1 MLLTNWLN
9 TLTSRIRKRR
19 VFRSRDRRDIR
30 KRWQSIVHNQ
40 ISTTEALEDRTLLT
54 TFFVDDDFDGSTPD
68 FGDTHFDTIQAAVTA
83 AASSGDL
90 SDIIHIADGTYNE
103 NVTVGTSIEFIG
115 AGTAA
120 TTVTGSGNLF
130 TVTADDVS
138 FQDMK
143 LEGATQGIRVD
154 LLGGTVD
161 NLQVDNVH
169 FIDIGSYGI
178 EVHNGTTL
186 TNLDVAN
193 SLFRGTA
200 SVGIRFAQSAIGDGV
215 DIDNTEFDGLGRA
228 IYQQS
233 QSATGLGYLAD
244 LQLTDSTIH
253 NMSSEGIYV
262 EELTGDNITGT
273 NISNNIF
280 EDNSRDIILN
290 NKYGTSGTAFG
301 NIFITGNTFTDSDK
315 LSIQLNSKGTS
326 LEAGV
331 TITGNT
337 FNTAIESLIQN
348 WGQIDVSLQSGF
360 SHAPVVINE
369 NTINFTGSSSGVT
382 EAYGI
387 RLMGASD
394 DITINGNTLTDTNTG
409 GVQTSALFVDTNN
422 ADMGPIS
429 STAIINATNN
439 FISGFDSAV
448 SVLATSGPMSGP
460 GGLVPGAQLNIN
472 NNSIT
477 NNAIGVLNGP
487 GATVNASGN
496 WWGSFDEGD
505 VAALMTVGVDFS
517 SYLNS
522 GTDTD
527 GGTAGFQGDFS
538 VVNVTAL
545 GAQTGPVGRIQ
556 EAIDLATSGAT
567 INVADG
573 TYVEDVI
580 VNTSVIIQG
589 ANAGIAAGVDPGV
602 RGLESELTGGFRL
615 FANDVV
621 IDGFKIVDGAGPA
634 GIGSKS
640 AVFMAAG
647 TTGHTIENNILE
659 GPGTGVE
666 SRGVLSTF
674 NGNNDDITI
683 QNNEIYAWGAGIHN
697 QGNTNV
703 DIFGNNIHDVVAGV
717 ANDFVADVSIE
728 GNAFS
733 NSLEGIGVFNNIS
746 NGIPDVAAYNNSFDS
761 STLTNPIAHYGGDA
775 VDASGNWWG
784 STDAT
789 TIANF
794 MKSDGVD
801 GNVSK
806 VDFTSFLNDGAD
818 TVVGLAGFQGDFSV
832 VNVTTLGEQ
841 TGLSGRIQEAIDSV
855 AYGAT
860 INILA
865 GTYTGNVDATGINI
879 TLAPGNS
886 PGQVVINGD
895 LILNGDDTLDIE
907 INGTTAGSGFDQLV
921 VNGDVTLNGA
931 TLNLIDGYTPD
942 VAESFILIE
951 NDGPNPVT
959 GTFDGYPEGYEFT
972 DFLGVGG
979 LSAYL
984 TYAGG
989 DGNDVAIY
997 TEVPAP
1003 VVTIPDDGADDE
1015 YTLQIVGGNVVITEV
1030 GSGNVISNT
1039 PLAALGGTLVI
1050 NGEDGQDDTLTID
1063 MTGIDETT
1071 DLKIIF
1077 NGGTGGFDTLE
1088 LVNSS
1093 LGSIEFLYLNASDGS
1108 IQLNGS
1114 GSNFISYT
1122 GLEPISSTI
1131 NATNVTLNYS
1141 GVDETITVTDAGGGQ
1156 TTVSSTSGETTTF
1169 NNPTGTLTI
1178 NAGTGADTINIISLA
1193 ANYTANIIING
1204 GDDADEI
1211 NVDASVSLAAGKTI
1225 QFNAEVVEL
1234 TGDVTADAI
1243 SGTAATVNIT
1253 GSAGGAEIQDAI
1265 DLAASGATI
1274 NVAAGT
1280 YAEDVIVDKS
1290 VILQG
1295 ANAGIA
1301 GNGVR
1306 GAESLIDP
1314 SSTFGIEVRADNV
1327 TIDGF
1332 EITGLDR
1339 DGINVRPTNSGLGVS
1354 TRGNI
1359 VIQNNYIHE
1368 TFVPGNQ
1375 VNGIVFGE
1383 QVVGGPDSTDSATI
1397 SFVTISNNLI
1407 DVTDDN
1413 TARGIVMTGHF
1424 ASIHYDNFD
1433 ITGNVIQAKNNGIF
1447 FAENPAIYTA
1457 EGIEILGNTFEAP
1470 GSLGINAGNLDSTSK
1485 VNGNTFINNASGA
1498 ALNFA
1503 EPGGEVLNNTFE
1515 NHTNVGLF
1523 FYDAT
1528 YFPQSSEN
1536 PTVTGNIFTNNSRQV
1551 GGSAPAVDLD
1561 AIQNNNT
1568 LDGNVKVSS
1577 NSNLYGHIQDAID
1590 AAMPGDVVTVVL
1602 NATYTENVDVNQAV
1616 TLMGVATV
1624 DGSVTA
1630 SVAGATIAPGFS
1642 PGIFTS
1648 TDLIL
1653 TAGSLLNVEI
1663 DGNSGVG
1670 VTDGHDQ
1677 FVTTGDVNL
1686 GGAILDTTGSDIVG
1700 AILGDT
1706 FEIIDV
1712 GGTLTGTF
1720 AGLDNGDTVLVNG
1733 QTFRIFYNG
1742 GDGNDVVL
1750 TFLPPVPV
1758 TYVDTTFTGVNGTF
1772 ITDADPNQ
1780 GGDQNAVIGV
1790 NAFNTIQ
1797 GGIDGVVAAGAVI
1810 VNAGTYV
1817 ENITLS
1823 KQVDLLGVQA
1833 GVDAR
1838 GRGGTLDDSLS
1849 SIIAPASGAG
1859 LDLQSGSAGT
1869 TIDGFTFSGGTTG
1882 IVSTSG
1888 PIDDLQIL
1896 NNQFVGFTGSGVFLD
1911 NSGDDITVH
1920 QNVIDGTS
1928 QIGGGGIFHLDQDTF
1943 DGFHFTSNWVLNGAT
1958 GFFVDGTRNVSSS
1971 ASRDPLFEDNLFDGN
1986 GAGANFGRFGVE
1998 NAVVQNNVF
2007 SNNDFDG
2014 LQGGIQNSLIT
2025 MNTFDTNDRA
2035 GLRFTGFGGT
2045 GDATRG
2051 AQGNIVEENIFLNN
2065 GAGTSATGYG
2075 DVRLDDQFDGTIS
2088 TNTFFNNSF
2097 GSTVAVFNNETSGEV
2112 VDFSGNWWATND
2124 DDAVVLKL
2132 DGAGALA
2139 VDFTSFLDDGTD
2151 QNVGLAGFQG
2161 DFSTLNVTA
2170 LGSQTGPAGRIQ
2182 EAIANV
2188 TAGGTVNILS
2198 GTYAGNVDATGT
2210 GINKN
2215 VTLAPGNSPGQV
2227 VINGD
2232 LILNSD
2238 DFLDIEING
2247 QTAGS
2252 GYDQFIVNGD
2262 VVLNGAALN
2271 LTNTYTPVDGDKF
2284 TLIDNDAA
2292 DGITGAFVGYPEG
2305 HVFTNFLGSGLNA
2318 YLTYVGGNG
2327 NDVVIHM
2334 VDSTP
2339 EITVP
2344 NNGTADQYTL
2354 SIVGGNFV
2362 LSETVSGTIIS
2373 TFPVA
2378 AINGPLVINGEDG
2391 QDDTLTIDLDTIDHT
2406 TDIQIEFRG
2415 GAGGNDTLILE
2426 RTGLVNTVEHVFA
2439 SDSDGSILLDGETL
2453 ATATI
2458 TYTGL
2463 EPVIDN
2469 LDVNDRIFTFTG
2481 AGAEVIT
2488 LSDDLNPSDDY
2499 SFIDSD
2505 FLGESV
2511 TFLNPNNSLTIN
2523 TELSGGDG
2531 VDTVN
2536 IEGVDA
2542 NFDANITVN
2551 AGSDDTINTGT
2562 VDIGSGA
2569 LDLNAAGQVNVNG
2582 TFTTTGSVDVDASNQ
2597 ITFAAAGIIHAGA
2610 NTIDLTA
2617 GSDIQLG
2624 LITTSGNVTV
2634 EATGG
2639 AITDANAAVNNINAT
2654 NATLTAGTGAGVGDA
2669 LETTIDFLE
2678 GDVSGGLELAEL
2690 DGISIGNV
2698 SVING
2703 LTVSGNTTIASGGGF
2718 VVNENLAVT
2727 GGTLQLSNAA
2737 GNFDVGF
2744 GAVISNNGSNLIQI
2758 NSAGLIVMTDSGTQI
2773 TSSGNGTIDLDAAN
2787 HILLTNVNTSGE
2799 VQVTTAGGEIFDNT
2813 FAETAVITADT
2824 VALRA
2829 ATGIGSGHPG
2839 DIELAVNTVSA
2850 VTAAGTIFLESAAG
2864 FAVGTVDTLAGI
2876 TALGNISLVT
2886 GGTLTVNNIIEATGA
2901 AATIL
2906 VDAQGNIDVNS
2917 TVETNGGAIDLLADN
2932 NLNLNAASAVDTN
2945 SAAVVTLTAD
2955 SDTSGG
2961 GSFTQTEGSL
2971 VNAQGGALN
2980 VTATGNVRLADLRSA
2995 SGTISV
3001 TSTNQGILDN
3011 TAGEAALISGGA
3023 GTEVELRAAT
3033 NIGSGVSGG
3042 ANDIDLAVSRVAAVA
3057 TTGNIV
3063 LINTGALELGTV
3075 NGLVGLD
3082 AGDRVLV
3089 TTASPLTVASNV
3101 TGAGNVTLTSTDAG
3115 GAGDNLTING
3125 GGVLVESTGA
3135 DVILNSGDDFL
3146 LTAGGTVRAST
3157 TIEINV
3163 DPITDGTGATVDLL
3177 GNVDA
3182 TQTTINGGD
3191 DADTFNILPT
3201 DDSPITVNGGLP
3213 TFPGPGDVLNMD
3225 FSAISNPLLTLGAA
3239 PGSGTFDFPSDTEQ
3253 TVDYTGIENVNTSTG
3268 GYHLVLN
3275 MLTSGFQNTVADTID
3290 ATVDATDTD
3299 LLLDI
3304 NGGNFFTGAVAD
3316 ILSFTT
3322 IGSTDNETL
3331 NINENANGVL
3341 PFFQGAAPATIP
3353 GSNGSHLN
3361 ASAQTFLNAEFAGAA
3376 PFTVDDITIHYD
3388 GGLGTDTLNVN
3399 FTSDHNTGYF
3409 SDTDDGLGSG
3419 NIGAATTAGADIDLG
3434 LSFARLE
3441 GVGINGT
3448 ATGGLRVD
3456 ASSTPLT
3463 DRISISDVGA
3473 NNDGF
3478 SLIDGNMQFTDLQFS
3493 GFNELQVFSG
3503 TGGELLD
3510 LIGLDTTTT
3519 LTDVELNA
3527 DDVDGTDTGNDT
3539 IRVQSTPT
3547 GTVTNVTVLGGL
3559 GNDLI
3564 QIFDAGN
3571 TVDNIFAAITVFGED
3586 GTDTLTLDDSGDVT
3600 GDDTFEVTSTTIE
3613 GISSSPGT
3621 DVTFTDIDN
3630 LNVTGTAGND
3640 TINVNLGAPLD
3651 LNNVEI
3657 NGSGGDDTFNL
3668 QNSTPPGV
3676 DTRLNGD
3683 AGLDDFIFLASNV
3696 LTGVI
3701 DGGADVDTIDYSSYT
3716 PAVHVILNALGTTD
3730 GFRGTESTS
3739 ILETV
3744 LSTGFDNIDNL
3755 IGSAGVDTL
3764 QGPDLSNYWG
3774 ITSTDEG
3781 FIIADRTNLNS
3792 GRRTVAG
3799 DAIAS
3804 GAEERLD
3811 FTSFQNLIGGSQDDR
3826 FDLSDGAG
3834 LTGTLD
3840 GDSGND
3846 SLDYRDFT
3854 TGVTV
3859 NLFAGTATNIGSLL
3873 AGAGG
3878 GDDDNSIEN
3887 VFGGDGN
3894 DNITG
3899 DNDNNILGDGLGSD
3913 NLDGGGFGAGGG
3925 IGAGGSGNGGN
3936 DVFLLEPGNAGSAD
3950 VITDIHGNDTV
3961 DFRFASA
3968 GITFDVDI
3976 INEAQIVFGT
3986 STVTLQQ
3993 IQPEQP
3999 DTNPSF
4005 MENVVGSQF
4014 DDYIYIDPLS
4024 QDGNFPIDGPPVLRS
4039 ADGQGGTDFLD
4050 FDSKGQEV
4058 IDTGFSLT
4066 ADGVGTVQYLNF
4078 ENVTPFED
4086 NPAFIIDNG
4095 DPGFTFTGDW
4105 PWFTLSNTYL
4115 TTGAGF
4121 EDDFYVTDAETPFS
4135 TGPAQA
4141 YWEFFG
4147 LTPGEYRVSVT
4158 WPFSENPS
4166 AAQFKATDAPFTV
4179 FDGTRDEIG
4188 STAIDHGTFDLN
4200 QQLEPDDYS
4209 ADGTTWEILDTFT
4222 ISSRTLTVM
4231 LTNLAD
4237 GYITA
4242 DAIRIERVSAGPE
4255 IDLLDVTDALEPPA
4269 QIVDG
4274 NPDGIQFG
4282 PTELL
4287 TNVVRTFE
4295 ITNSGSSDLTISNV
4309 LVPTGYETTL
4319 TDQVI
4324 GSGNTISFT
4333 ITMGSDTFGD
4343 RSGIFSFETDDVD
4356 ESTFNI
4362 LLDGQ
4367 VSNVIIIDDGDA
4379 DFSATPGFINFPTL
4393 ENLGSNGY
4401 EGDVTGAVPNDP
4413 GYTPAP
4419 GLETAT
4425 WTFSGLTNGN
4435 YRVSTTW
4442 SQYFNRVEDA
4452 PYSLNGG
4459 SIIEVDQSVAPSSF
4473 VEDGVAWFD
4482 LSTSF
4487 NVTTGELVVTL
4498 TNEASSWVRDNW
4510 DLANGVIADAVRIE
4524 YLPVPDIEITVDG
4537 SPVDDDT
4544 GVVDF
4549 GSTLPGIPV
4558 IKEFTITNL
4567 STTDAVDVTGLI
4579 EFPPGFSILPTSPFG
4594 TDTATVPLAAGAS
4607 ITFSIQ
4613 FDGGTNGTTF
4623 GKVSFTTGDADENP
4637 YNFTVRGEAGPAT
4650 VGINDTNFSTSGTWQ
4665 EVNPENI
4672 GDPLFLYANELYQPG
4687 TGANAATWSFDVEP
4701 GRYQVVAHWTVDPG
4715 VTMNGS
4721 GAASNAPYTISDGVS
4736 PVTVYVNQ
4744 QTSSNDFLDDGI
4756 LWEYIG
4762 DPFVVSDP
4770 SSTLTVQLTDDADG
4784 IVYADQIRI
4793 YRVVD
4798 PVVKVEVDGGTV
4810 EDSGTVN
4817 FDDTIVG
4824 ASVVKTFTVTNYGE
4838 RNMALS
4844 PTINFPAGFSLISG
4858 FGSTNLAPGA
4868 STTFTL
4874 QMDASS
4880 AGSFEG
4886 MVSFGVDSSDANPFN
4901 FTVTGSAANSMII
4914 DNGDLGYTTSG
4925 NWIPQSS
4932 TTIYD
4937 YYEDDQDVLASDNLP
4952 STDTATWDFT
4962 NLAAGTYSI
4971 SSHWASHSNLSSNA
4985 QFLISGILGGDITV
4999 SLDQRY
5005 AADDFVDGSGVNWET
5020 LGTFQVAGGSDLTI
5034 TLLDNG
5040 TPGKLAADAM
5050 RLEVLLPGSIAPEI
5064 EIEAGAV
5071 TLVDGVS
5078 SLDLGTAFHG
5088 ESLFQTF
5095 TITNTGTDTLNLS
5108 SISLTGASV
5117 FGIPVSPDFTIYAG
5131 QSTTLQVEF
5140 NSTGTAGPVTSL
5152 LTINSNDSDEGSFEI
5167 DLSATMT
5174 ATLIIDDG
5182 DTGFSSTGDFFATSW
5197 LAYYQWD
5204 THQLNTG
5211 DTGTATWEFSGLNP
5225 GDNFNVYATWSA
5237 HGSLATNAEY
5247 SINAGGPIV
5256 VNQRV
5261 APNDLNS
5268 DGANWEL
5275 LGTVNVTAGGLISVT
5290 LSDNAADGRIRADA
5304 IRIERTGPL
5313 MAAAGV
5319 STSNAPAIT
5328 QSDLDSVR
5336 DAALSYWK
5344 STGLSE
5350 TQISLLESV
5359 SFVLAD
5365 LPDAMLGAATTTTIL
5380 IDVNA
5385 AGYGWFVD
5393 DTPFDNSEFSL
5404 DASGELVAGTGSA
5417 AYGQMDLLTV
5427 MLHEMGHTLGYD
5439 HDDDGD
5445 SLMSDA
5451 LDASERHLP
5460 GIDDFFSGV
5469 ADGDNP
5475 LLD

>member
-54 TFFVDDDFDGSTPD
+54 TFFVDDDYTGASD
-68 FGDTHFDTIQAAVTA
+68 FTGTDTDPVTGGDQNAVFGFTAFTTIQQAVSAAVAGDTIIVAA
-83 AASSGDL
+83 
-90 SDIIHIADGTYNE
+90 GTYTEDVLVN
-103 NVTVGTSIEFIG
+103 TSVILQG
-115 AGTAA
+115 ANAGIAA
-120 TTVTGSGNLF
+120 
-130 TVTADDVS
+130 
-138 FQDMK
+138 
-143 LEGATQGIRVD
+143 
-154 LLGGTVD
+154 
-161 NLQVDNVH
+161 
-169 FIDIGSYGI
+169 
-178 EVHNGTTL
+178 
-186 TNLDVAN
+186 
-193 SLFRGTA
+193 
-200 SVGIRFAQSAIGDGV
+200 GV
-215 DIDNTEFDGLGRA
+215 DPGVRGPE
-228 IYQQS
+228 S
-233 QSATGLGYLAD
+233 
-244 LQLTDSTIH
+244 
-253 NMSSEGIYV
+253 
-262 EELTGDNITGT
+262 ELTGGFSLFANDVVIDGLKIIEGTGPAGVGDKT
-273 NISNNIF
+273 AVFMAAGTTGHTIENNILEGPGTGVASRGVLSTF
-280 EDNSRDIILN
+280 NGNNDNVTIQNNEIYNWVAGIHNQGNTNVDIFGNNIHDVVAGVANDFVTDVSIEGNAFSNSLEGIGVNTISDGTPDVAAHDNS
-290 NKYGTSGTAFG
+290 F
-301 NIFITGNTFTDSDK
+301 DS
-315 LSIQLNSKGTS
+315 L
-326 LEAGV
+326 
-331 TITGNT
+331 TITN
-337 FNTAIESLIQN
+337 LIA
-348 WGQIDVSLQSGF
+348 
-360 SHAPVVINE
+360 H
-369 NTINFTGSSSGVT
+369 
-382 EAYGI
+382 YG
-387 RLMGASD
+387 G
-394 DITINGNTLTDTNTG
+394 DT
-409 GVQTSALFVDTNN
+409 VD
-422 ADMGPIS
+422 
-429 STAIINATNN
+429 
-439 FISGFDSAV
+439 
-448 SVLATSGPMSGP
+448 
-460 GGLVPGAQLNIN
+460 
-472 NNSIT
+472 
-477 NNAIGVLNGP
+477 
-487 GATVNASGN
+487 ASGN
-496 WWGSFDEGD
+496 WWGITDETTIANSMKSDGFDGN
-505 VAALMTVGVDFS
+505 ASKVDFT

-567 INVADG
+567 INIAAG
-573 TYVEDVI
+573 TYAEDVL

-602 RGLESELTGGFRL
+602 RGPESELTGGFSL

-621 IDGFKIVDGAGPA
+621 VDGLKIVEGTGPA
-634 GIGSKS
+634 GVGDKT
-640 AVFMAAG
+640 AVFMTAG
-647 TTGHTIENNILE
+647 TTGHTIENNILV
-659 GPGTGVE
+659 GPGIGVA
-666 SRGVLSTF
+666 SRAVLSTF
-674 NGNNDDITI
+674 NGNNDNITI
-683 QNNEIYAWGAGIHN
+683 QNNEIYNWFGGIFN

-703 DIFGNNIHDVVAGV
+703 DIFGNNIHDMFAGV
-717 ANDFVADVSIE
+717 SNDFVADVRIE

-733 NSLEGIGVFNNIS
+733 NLVEGVGVFNNIS
-746 NGIPDVAAYNNSFDS
+746 NGIPDVAAHNNSFDS
-761 STLTNPIAHYGGDA
+761 STLTNPIAHYGGDT

-789 TIANF
+789 TIANS
-794 MKSDGVD
+794 MMSNGVD

-806 VDFTSFLNDGAD
+806 IDFTSFLNDGAD
-818 TVVGLAGFQGDFSV
+818 TVVGLAGFQGNFSV

-841 TGLSGRIQEAIDSV
+841 TGLTGRIQEAIDSV

-907 INGTTAGSGFDQLV
+907 INGTTAGSGFDQFV

-951 NDGPNPVT
+951 NNGPNPVG
-959 GTFDGYPEGYEFT
+959 GTFNGYPEGYVFT

-997 TEVPAP
+997 TEIPAP
-1003 VVTIPDDGADDE
+1003 VVDIPTDGGADE
-1015 YTLQIVGGNVVITEV
+1015 YVMQIIGGNVVITEV
-1030 GSGNVISNT
+1030 GSGNVVSNT
-1039 PLAALGGTLVI
+1039 PLAALEGTLVI
-1050 NGEDGQDDTLTID
+1050 NGEAGVDDTLTID
-1063 MTGIDETT
+1063 MTGIDQTT
-1071 DLKIIF
+1071 DLQIIF

-1088 LVNSS
+1088 LVNGNLDSMEFRYVDPSS
-1093 LGSIEFLYLNASDGS
+1093 GSIR
-1108 IQLNGS
+1108 LNGS
-1114 GSNFISYT
+1114 GSDFISYT
-1122 GLEPISSTI
+1122 GLEPVTSTV
-1131 NATNVTLNYS
+1131 NATNVTLTYTGGAEIIDIS
-1141 GVDETITVTDAGGGQ
+1141 DLGGGQ
-1156 TTVSSTSGETTTF
+1156 TRVNSSLGEMTDF
-1169 NNPTGTLTI
+1169 FNPTGTLTI
-1178 NAGTGADTINIISLA
+1178 NAGTGADTININSLA
-1193 ANYTANIIING
+1193 AGYTANIIING
-1204 GDDADEI
+1204 GDETDTI
-1211 NVDASVSLAAGKTI
+1211 NVDSSVSLAAGKTI

-1243 SGTAATVNIT
+1243 TGSATTVNIT

-1280 YAEDVIVDKS
+1280 YAEDLIVDRS

-1314 SSTFGIEVRADNV
+1314 SSPFGIEVRADNV

-1339 DGINVRPTNSGLGVS
+1339 DGINVRPTNSGPGVS

-1383 QVVGGPDSTDSATI
+1383 QVVGGPDSTDMATI

-1433 ITGNVIQAKNNGIF
+1433 ITGNVLQAKNNGIF
-1447 FAENPAIYTA
+1447 FAEDPAIYTA
-1457 EGIEILGNTFEAP
+1457 DGIEILGNTFESP

-1515 NHTNVGLF
+1515 NHTNVGLY

-1561 AIQNNNT
+1561 AIQNNNS

-1616 TLMGVATV
+1616 TLMGEATV

-1670 VTDGHDQ
+1670 VTGGHDQ
-1677 FVTTGDVNL
+1677 FVTTGNVNL

-1700 AILGDT
+1700 AMLGDT

-1712 GGTLTGTF
+1712 SGTLTGTF

-1797 GGIDGVVAAGAVI
+1797 GGIDGVVAAGTVI
-1810 VNAGTYV
+1810 VNAGTYA

-1838 GRGGTLDDSLS
+1838 GRVGTLDDSLS
-1849 SIIAPASGAG
+1849 SIIAPAGGTG

-1896 NNQFVGFTGSGVFLD
+1896 NNQFVGFTGSGVFLND
-1911 NSGDDITVH
+1911 SGDDITVH
-1920 QNVIDGTS
+1920 QNVVDGTS

-1943 DGFHFTSNWVLNGAT
+1943 DGFHFTSNWVLNGDT

-2007 SNNDFDG
+2007 SNNAFDG

-2025 MNTFDTNDRA
+2025 MNTFDTNARA
-2035 GLRFTGFGGT
+2035 GLRLTGFGGT
-2045 GDATRG
+2045 GDSTRG

-2065 GAGTSATGYG
+2065 GAGMSGTGYG

-2112 VDFSGNWWATND
+2112 VDFSGNWWATLD

-2139 VDFTSFLDDGTD
+2139 VDFTSFLNNGTD

-2182 EAIANV
+2182 EAISNV
-2188 TAGGTVNILS
+2188 TFGGIVNILS
-2198 GTYAGNVDATGT
+2198 GTYAGNVDATVT

-2232 LILNSD
+2232 LILNGD

-2252 GYDQFIVNGD
+2252 GYDQFIVNGA
-2262 VVLNGAALN
+2262 VVLNDAALN
-2271 LTNTYTPVDGDKF
+2271 LTNTYSPVDGDKF

-2292 DGITGAFVGYPEG
+2292 DGITGTFIGYPEG
-2305 HVFTNFLGSGLNA
+2305 HEFTNFLGSGLNA
-2318 YLTYVGGNG
+2318 YLTYVGGDG

-2391 QDDTLTIDLDTIDHT
+2391 EDDTLTIDLDTIDHT

-2415 GAGGNDTLILE
+2415 GTGGNDALILD
-2426 RTGLVNTVEHVFA
+2426 RTGLVNSVEHVFA
-2439 SDSDGSILLDGETL
+2439 SDSDGSILLDGETV

-2458 TYTGL
+2458 SYTGL

-2469 LDVNDRIFTFTG
+2469 LDANDRIFTFTG

-2488 LSDDLNPSDDY
+2488 LSDDLTPSDDY

-2542 NFDANITVN
+2542 NFTANLTVN
-2551 AGSDDTINTGT
+2551 AGNDDTLTTTT
-2562 VDIGSGA
+2562 VDIGTGIA
-2569 LDLNAAGQVNVNG
+2569 DLNAGIVNINNV
-2582 TFTTTGSVDVDASNQ
+2582 FTTTGSVDIDAETTIVFTPAGVIDAGASN
-2597 ITFAAAGIIHAGA
+2597 
-2610 NTIDLTA
+2610 IDLTVNNGNIALGQVTTTGDVTLTATA
-2617 GSDIQLG
+2617 GIPALGIISDINL
-2624 LITTSGNVTV
+2624 V
-2634 EATGG
+2634 
-2639 AITDANAAVNNINAT
+2639 VNNITAT
-2654 NATLTAGTGAGVGDA
+2654 NATLVSSGDVGFLDA
-2669 LETTIDFLE
+2669 LEIAVTALEANAGGLLNVDNTGTLDIGFTGGINGVTVGAASTITSTGTMTVTENITATGGSLQLQNTGGDFL
-2678 GDVSGGLELAEL
+2678 LNALA
-2690 DGISIGNV
+2690 I
-2698 SVING
+2698 
-2703 LTVSGNTTIASGGGF
+2703 
-2718 VVNENLAVT
+2718 
-2727 GGTLQLSNAA
+2727 
-2737 GNFDVGF
+2737 
-2744 GAVISNNGSNLIQI
+2744 ISNNSTFEIGID
-2758 NSAGLIVMTDSGTQI
+2758 SAGAVTLADTSTV
-2773 TSSGNGTIDLDAAN
+2773 TSSGTGLVDIDAVNNIALAN
-2787 HILLTNVNTSGE
+2787 VTTSGE
-2799 VQVTTAGGEIFDNT
+2799 VQVTTSAGAITDNT
-2813 FAETAVITADT
+2813 ASEAALITANT
-2824 VALRA
+2824 AALRA
-2829 ATGIGSGHPG
+2829 AAGIGAAGADDIDLEIGAMAAVTTAG
-2839 DIELAVNTVSA
+2839 DIFLQEPALA
-2850 VTAAGTIFLESAAG
+2850 
-2864 FAVGTVDTLAGI
+2864 AVGNVNGLAGI
-2876 TALGNISLVT
+2876 TAAGNINLDIGNSLFIDNNVVAIGAGST
-2886 GGTLTVNNIIEATGA
+2886 ITVNSGNNIGVNGIS
-2901 AATIL
+2901 TI
-2906 VDAQGNIDVNS
+2906 Q
-2917 TVETNGGAIDLLADN
+2917 TNGGAINLLADG
-2932 NLNLNAASAVDTN
+2932 NLDLNSGTSIDTT
-2945 SAAVVTLTAD
+2945 SPAIVTLTAD
-2955 SDTSGG
+2955 HDNAGG
-2961 GSFTQTEGSL
+2961 GNFTQFAGS
-2971 VNAQGGALN
+2971 VVDAHGGALN

-2995 SGTISV
+2995 GGTISV

-3033 NIGSGVSGG
+3033 NIGTGISGG

-3115 GAGDNLTING
+3115 GAGENLTING

-3201 DDSPITVNGGLP
+3201 DDSPITVNGGAP

-3239 PGSGTFDFPSDTEQ
+3239 AGSGTFDFPSDTEQ

-3463 DRISISDVGA
+3463 DNITISD
-3473 NNDGF
+3473 DGTPADGI
-3478 SLIDGNMQFTDLQFS
+3478 SLIDGNMQFTDLLFS
-3493 GFNELQVFSG
+3493 GFDDLQVVSG
-3503 TGGELLD
+3503 TGAETLD
-3510 LIGLDTTTT
+3510 LIGLDSATT
-3519 LTDVELNA
+3519 LTDVELDA
-3527 DDVDGTDTGNDT
+3527 DDVNGTDTGNDT
-3539 IRVQSTPT
+3539 IRVRSTPV

-3640 TINVNLGAPLD
+3640 TINVNLGASLD

-3668 QNSTPPGV
+3668 QNSTPAGV

-3716 PAVHVILNALGTTD
+3716 PAVHVILNAVGTTD

-3792 GRRTVAG
+3792 GRPTVAG

-3854 TGVTV
+3854 TDVTV

-3976 INEAQIVFGT
+3976 INEAQTVFGT

-4105 PWFTLSNTYL
+4105 PWYTLSNTYL

-4179 FDGTRDEIG
+4179 YDGTRDEIG

-4255 IDLLDVTDALEPPA
+4255 IDLVDVTDPMEPPA

-4274 NPDGIQFG
+4274 EPDGIQFG

-4287 TNVVRTFE
+4287 TDAVRTFE

-4309 LVPTGYETTL
+4309 LVPAGYETTL

-4413 GYTPAP
+4413 GSTPAP

-4498 TNEASSWVRDNW
+4498 TNEASSWVRDHW

-4524 YLPVPDIEITVDG
+4524 YLPEPDIEITVDG
-4537 SPVDDDT
+4537 SVVDDDT

-4567 STTDAVDVTGLI
+4567 SSTDSVDVMGLI

-4721 GAASNAPYTISDGVS
+4721 GAASNAPYTISDGLS
-4736 PVTVYVNQ
+4736 PVIVYVNQ

-4844 PTINFPAGFSLISG
+4844 PTINLPAGFSLISG

-4932 TTIYD
+4932 TIIYD

-4971 SSHWASHSNLSSNA
+4971 SSHWGSHSNLSSNA

-5005 AADDFVDGSGVNWET
+5005 AADDFVDGSGVNWEA

-5040 TPGKLAADAM
+5040 TPGRLAADAM
-5050 RLEVLLPGSIAPEI
+5050 RLEVLLPGTIDPEI

-5071 TLVDGVS
+5071 SLVDSVS
-5078 SLDLGTAFHG
+5078 NIDLGTAFYG
-5088 ESLFQTF
+5088 ETLSQTF

-5108 SISLTGASV
+5108 SISLTSASV

-5131 QSTTLQVEF
+5131 QSTTFTVEF
-5140 NSTGTAGPVTSL
+5140 NSTGTAGPETSL

-5174 ATLIIDDG
+5174 TTLIIDDG

-5197 LAYYQWD
+5197 LAYYEWD
-5204 THQLNTG
+5204 AHQLNTG

-5256 VNQRV
+5256 VNQRL

-5404 DASGELVAGTGSA
+5404 DASGELIAGTGSA

-5460 GIDDFFSGV
+5460 EIDDFFSGV

>member
-54 TFFVDDDFDGSTPD
+54 TFFVDDDYTGASDFTGTDTDPVTGGDQNAVFGVTAFATIQDALGFVADGDTIMVAAGIYNETGTLVIDDEISIIGEGKDVVEIRKAGAPVGSFDEAISITANNVTISGAQLGWETHTAATDYLGYVVTTVADNTTLNNLLFSDNYRSAIVFENADNLEVSDSIFEGKFGRAAIRDGDGGSGENFLITRNEFREDHYRWGPIAIGPQGT
-68 FGDTHFDTIQAAVTA
+68 FGDPNNFAFSGEISFNYFANGLEAGAFQGDGDQNYTVTITNQGMTVD
-83 AASSGDL
+83 GL
-90 SDIIHIADGTYNE
+90 DIIHNTFDWQD
-103 NVTVGTSIEFIG
+103 S
-115 AGTAA
+115 A
-120 TTVTGSGNLF
+120 TTNQEGN
-130 TVTADDVS
+130 
-138 FQDMK
+138 
-143 LEGATQGIRVD
+143 
-154 LLGGTVD
+154 
-161 NLQVDNVH
+161 
-169 FIDIGSYGI
+169 Y
-178 EVHNGTTL
+178 
-186 TNLDVAN
+186 
-193 SLFRGTA
+193 
-200 SVGIRFAQSAIGDGV
+200 AQSAGV
-215 DIDNTEFDGLGRA
+215 YIDPGLSVPGPVN
-228 IYQQS
+228 IS
-233 QSATGLGYLAD
+233 
-244 LQLTDSTIH
+244 
-253 NMSSEGIYV
+253 
-262 EELTGDNITGT
+262 DNIFTG
-273 NISNNIF
+273 
-280 EDNSRDIILN
+280 
-290 NKYGTSGTAFG
+290 
-301 NIFITGNTFTDSDK
+301 FTYEGPQPSTDP
-315 LSIQLNSKGTS
+315 LWGAAGVFGTS
-326 LEAGV
+326 LEFDGV
-331 TITGNT
+331 
-337 FNTAIESLIQN
+337 
-348 WGQIDVSLQSGF
+348 DDYGF
-360 SHAPVVINE
+360 FE
-369 NTINFTGSSSGVT
+369 
-382 EAYGI
+382 
-387 RLMGASD
+387 
-394 DITINGNTLTDTNTG
+394 
-409 GVQTSALFVDTNN
+409 SALFDVGEAGTLNFWVNMDNQSQRNQFFEALNSVGFEFQYREDGNGQFYGSPGRAGNGGSNFVIQDGNADGTTGVWQNLQYTWDFNAAGGPQMHIYIDGAEVGYLSTTFDSDLTQWVNVVSTVSQMITVGKDAGGGRYFDGRMDDVGWFNEALNTTDRDNIRNNGVAALAADPRLVAHWDFDETSGTTAVDNKNGIVMYIVADGIPPFGPEFQETGGQFGGALEFDGVDDFATFQDATFDVGETGTLNFWVNMQDQSRRNQFFEGLDGLGFEFQYRENSGGQFFGSPGREGNGENVAIQNGGAGGTEGVWQNLQYTWDYDGGVSPQIHIYVDGTEVGYLSTSYDSDLSGWVNIVSTVNRLVTVGMDPGSGRYFDGLMDDVAWFDEVLSTGELTEIRGTSVGTSSLNGDSRLVAYWNLDDASGTTVASGDGGTNIDLLIQQKPALPPVQGVGVVAPAGVNLTNN
-422 ADMGPIS
+422 IFTGNDLDSNLALDPSNQTGTLDLLFAKDSDPLYVPTDSLAEQYRVGFGSPAAYMSSDIDIDPATTSPHIGAYQGFPGYYGTGDILIYGTNDNDLLNITFTAEDEATFTFTRDVGGPGEFTEGPVVLTGITS
-429 STAIINATNN
+429 FTFFGLQGDDILRITNP
-439 FISGFDSAV
+439 A
-448 SVLATSGPMSGP
+448 
-460 GGLVPGAQLNIN
+460 GGLVN
-472 NNSIT
+472 
-477 NNAIGVLNGP
+477 
-487 GATVNASGN
+487 
-496 WWGSFDEGD
+496 
-505 VAALMTVGVDFS
+505 
-517 SYLNS
+517 
-522 GTDTD
+522 
-527 GGTAGFQGDFS
+527 
-538 VVNVTAL
+538 
-545 GAQTGPVGRIQ
+545 PV
-556 EAIDLATSGAT
+556 
-567 INVADG
+567 
-573 TYVEDVI
+573 
-580 VNTSVIIQG
+580 
-589 ANAGIAAGVDPGV
+589 
-602 RGLESELTGGFRL
+602 
-615 FANDVV
+615 
-621 IDGFKIVDGAGPA
+621 
-634 GIGSKS
+634 
-640 AVFMAAG
+640 
-647 TTGHTIENNILE
+647 
-659 GPGTGVE
+659 
-666 SRGVLSTF
+666 
-674 NGNNDDITI
+674 
-683 QNNEIYAWGAGIHN
+683 
-697 QGNTNV
+697 
-703 DIFGNNIHDVVAGV
+703 
-717 ANDFVADVSIE
+717 
-728 GNAFS
+728 
-733 NSLEGIGVFNNIS
+733 
-746 NGIPDVAAYNNSFDS
+746 NGI
-761 STLTNPIAHYGGDA
+761 T
-775 VDASGNWWG
+775 
-784 STDAT
+784 
-789 TIANF
+789 
-794 MKSDGVD
+794 
-801 GNVSK
+801 
-806 VDFTSFLNDGAD
+806 
-818 TVVGLAGFQGDFSV
+818 
-832 VNVTTLGEQ
+832 
-841 TGLSGRIQEAIDSV
+841 
-855 AYGAT
+855 
-860 INILA
+860 
-865 GTYTGNVDATGINI
+865 
-879 TLAPGNS
+879 
-886 PGQVVINGD
+886 
-895 LILNGDDTLDIE
+895 
-907 INGTTAGSGFDQLV
+907 
-921 VNGDVTLNGA
+921 
-931 TLNLIDGYTPD
+931 
-942 VAESFILIE
+942 
-951 NDGPNPVT
+951 
-959 GTFDGYPEGYEFT
+959 
-972 DFLGVGG
+972 
-979 LSAYL
+979 
-984 TYAGG
+984 
-989 DGNDVAIY
+989 
-997 TEVPAP
+997 
-1003 VVTIPDDGADDE
+1003 
-1015 YTLQIVGGNVVITEV
+1015 
-1030 GSGNVISNT
+1030 
-1039 PLAALGGTLVI
+1039 
-1050 NGEDGQDDTLTID
+1050 
-1063 MTGIDETT
+1063 
-1071 DLKIIF
+1071 F
-1077 NGGTGGFDTLE
+1077 NGGTGGEVVGDTLE
-1088 LVNSS
+1088 I
-1093 LGSIEFLYLNASDGS
+1093 LG
-1108 IQLNGS
+1108 
-1114 GSNFISYT
+1114 
-1122 GLEPISSTI
+1122 
-1131 NATNVTLNYS
+1131 
-1141 GVDETITVTDAGGGQ
+1141 
-1156 TTVSSTSGETTTF
+1156 
-1169 NNPTGTLTI
+1169 
-1178 NAGTGADTINIISLA
+1178 
-1193 ANYTANIIING
+1193 
-1204 GDDADEI
+1204 
-1211 NVDASVSLAAGKTI
+1211 
-1225 QFNAEVVEL
+1225 
-1234 TGDVTADAI
+1234 
-1243 SGTAATVNIT
+1243 GTAT
-1253 GSAGGAEIQDAI
+1253 
-1265 DLAASGATI
+1265 
-1274 NVAAGT
+1274 
-1280 YAEDVIVDKS
+1280 S
-1290 VILQG
+1290 VL
-1295 ANAGIA
+1295 
-1301 GNGVR
+1301 
-1306 GAESLIDP
+1306 
-1314 SSTFGIEVRADNV
+1314 
-1327 TIDGF
+1327 
-1332 EITGLDR
+1332 
-1339 DGINVRPTNSGLGVS
+1339 
-1354 TRGNI
+1354 
-1359 VIQNNYIHE
+1359 H
-1368 TFVPGNQ
+1368 
-1375 VNGIVFGE
+1375 
-1383 QVVGGPDSTDSATI
+1383 
-1397 SFVTISNNLI
+1397 
-1407 DVTDDN
+1407 
-1413 TARGIVMTGHF
+1413 
-1424 ASIHYDNFD
+1424 
-1433 ITGNVIQAKNNGIF
+1433 
-1447 FAENPAIYTA
+1447 
-1457 EGIEILGNTFEAP
+1457 
-1470 GSLGINAGNLDSTSK
+1470 
-1485 VNGNTFINNASGA
+1485 
-1498 ALNFA
+1498 
-1503 EPGGEVLNNTFE
+1503 TFE
-1515 NHTNVGLF
+1515 NAN
-1523 FYDAT
+1523 
-1528 YFPQSSEN
+1528 
-1536 PTVTGNIFTNNSRQV
+1536 
-1551 GGSAPAVDLD
+1551 
-1561 AIQNNNT
+1561 
-1568 LDGNVKVSS
+1568 
-1577 NSNLYGHIQDAID
+1577 
-1590 AAMPGDVVTVVL
+1590 
-1602 NATYTENVDVNQAV
+1602 
-1616 TLMGVATV
+1616 
-1624 DGSVTA
+1624 DGSV
-1630 SVAGATIAPGFS
+1630 S
-1642 PGIFTS
+1642 
-1648 TDLIL
+1648 
-1653 TAGSLLNVEI
+1653 
-1663 DGNSGVG
+1663 
-1670 VTDGHDQ
+1670 
-1677 FVTTGDVNL
+1677 
-1686 GGAILDTTGSDIVG
+1686 
-1700 AILGDT
+1700 
-1706 FEIIDV
+1706 
-1712 GGTLTGTF
+1712 
-1720 AGLDNGDTVLVNG
+1720 
-1733 QTFRIFYNG
+1733 
-1742 GDGNDVVL
+1742 
-1750 TFLPPVPV
+1750 
-1758 TYVDTTFTGVNGTF
+1758 
-1772 ITDADPNQ
+1772 
-1780 GGDQNAVIGV
+1780 
-1790 NAFNTIQ
+1790 
-1797 GGIDGVVAAGAVI
+1797 
-1810 VNAGTYV
+1810 
-1817 ENITLS
+1817 
-1823 KQVDLLGVQA
+1823 
-1833 GVDAR
+1833 
-1838 GRGGTLDDSLS
+1838 
-1849 SIIAPASGAG
+1849 
-1859 LDLQSGSAGT
+1859 
-1869 TIDGFTFSGGTTG
+1869 
-1882 IVSTSG
+1882 
-1888 PIDDLQIL
+1888 
-1896 NNQFVGFTGSGVFLD
+1896 
-1911 NSGDDITVH
+1911 
-1920 QNVIDGTS
+1920 
-1928 QIGGGGIFHLDQDTF
+1928 F
-1943 DGFHFTSNWVLNGAT
+1943 DG
-1958 GFFVDGTRNVSSS
+1958 
-1971 ASRDPLFEDNLFDGN
+1971 E
-1986 GAGANFGRFGVE
+1986 
-1998 NAVVQNNVF
+1998 
-2007 SNNDFDG
+2007 
-2014 LQGGIQNSLIT
+2014 
-2025 MNTFDTNDRA
+2025 
-2035 GLRFTGFGGT
+2035 
-2045 GDATRG
+2045 
-2051 AQGNIVEENIFLNN
+2051 
-2065 GAGTSATGYG
+2065 
-2075 DVRLDDQFDGTIS
+2075 
-2088 TNTFFNNSF
+2088 
-2097 GSTVAVFNNETSGEV
+2097 
-2112 VDFSGNWWATND
+2112 
-2124 DDAVVLKL
+2124 
-2132 DGAGALA
+2132 
-2139 VDFTSFLDDGTD
+2139 
-2151 QNVGLAGFQG
+2151 
-2161 DFSTLNVTA
+2161 
-2170 LGSQTGPAGRIQ
+2170 
-2182 EAIANV
+2182 
-2188 TAGGTVNILS
+2188 
-2198 GTYAGNVDATGT
+2198 
-2210 GINKN
+2210 
-2215 VTLAPGNSPGQV
+2215 
-2227 VINGD
+2227 
-2232 LILNSD
+2232 
-2238 DFLDIEING
+2238 
-2247 QTAGS
+2247 
-2252 GYDQFIVNGD
+2252 
-2262 VVLNGAALN
+2262 
-2271 LTNTYTPVDGDKF
+2271 
-2284 TLIDNDAA
+2284 
-2292 DGITGAFVGYPEG
+2292 
-2305 HVFTNFLGSGLNA
+2305 
-2318 YLTYVGGNG
+2318 
-2327 NDVVIHM
+2327 
-2334 VDSTP
+2334 
-2339 EITVP
+2339 
-2344 NNGTADQYTL
+2344 
-2354 SIVGGNFV
+2354 
-2362 LSETVSGTIIS
+2362 
-2373 TFPVA
+2373 
-2378 AINGPLVINGEDG
+2378 
-2391 QDDTLTIDLDTIDHT
+2391 
-2406 TDIQIEFRG
+2406 
-2415 GAGGNDTLILE
+2415 
-2426 RTGLVNTVEHVFA
+2426 
-2439 SDSDGSILLDGETL
+2439 

-2463 EPVIDN
+2463 EPV
-2469 LDVNDRIFTFTG
+2469 LDTIAAGDRTFNFTG
-2481 AGAEVIT
+2481 GAETIT
-2488 LSDDLNPSDDY
+2488 LSDVGANNDGMSQ
-2499 SFIDSD
+2499 IDSD
-2505 FLGESV
+2505 VLGELV
-2511 TFLNPNNSLTIN
+2511 NFLNPADNIFIN
-2523 TELSGGDG
+2523 TEVGAVAG
-2531 VDTVN
+2531 VDIVN
-2536 IEGVDA
+2536 ITSLDTL
-2542 NFDANITVN
+2542 FDANLTVN
-2551 AGSDDTINTGT
+2551 AGTDDTINTGT

-2569 LDLNAAGQVNVNG
+2569 LDLTGGQVNVNGAFTTTGSVDIDSTFGNIHFAAAGSIDAGTSEIDLTAASNVNSLNVTTTSEVRVTATLGGINDLTGNAQITADRVALRAGTGGITGIATTVNTLAASATDGGFDIDNTGDLEIGSVDSLDGITANSSTIFVTATGALTVNQAVSAETIGYLRAVDAVSAGQDINVNAGITTTSGDLNLQAGDNLNLATGVTLNSAAAMIISIDSPLGGTPDAAGGVANLNGILLAGTNITVNGGTQADQVIIDSNGGTASDGGNVEGVQALFNFVGSGGADQLILDDSGDSSGDVISISSTGPGLGAVAGAGLAALGFNFSSPSTITLNTGTDTDVISVELGNGSPHVNITSAGGTDSLTVLGRASGDDLLVATPGAVGTGSGTILDLGFPKTINFDGITGPILIDGRGSATTDLVTILGTAAVDTTTIGPSGPVLLTEIDPTLVTIGVQNIDVLAVDTGDSEDVIEVSPDLNIAIDINGGDPTAPASPGDSLTYLTPSGQGSNYTPTGTDSGTITATGGFQIVTFDEIETVTLGGSVTVTGTADDDVLTITATSANAGTYQIVSGGVPGPIVNINSITDFTFNGGDGDDVLIIDNSGIAPTAGSDLFNPVDGIFFNGQGNTVVGDSLQILGGDATTVEHRFTNNNNGSVFFDGEATATITYTGLEPIQDDIIATDRIFSFLGGAEVITLSDDGDVGDGESTIDSDLGESVTFAHPSGTVTINTEAFGGSGADTVEINAVDSTFTANLTVNAGNNDTITSTTVSIGAGNADLNAGQVNVNG
-2582 TFTTTGSVDVDASNQ
+2582 TFTTTGSVDIDAGTD
-2597 ITFAAAGIIHAGA
+2597 ITFAAAGVIDAGA

-2617 GSDIQLG
+2617 GNNIQLG
-2624 LITTSGNVTV
+2624 QITTSGSVTV
-2634 EATGG
+2634 TATAG
-2639 AITDANAAVNNINAT
+2639 AISDANAGNNITANSAI
-2654 NATLTAGTGAGVGDA
+2654 LTAGTGAGVGDA

-2678 GDVSGGLELAEL
+2678 GNVSGGLELAEL
-2690 DGISIGNV
+2690 NGITIGNV

-2703 LTVSGNTTIASGGGF
+2703 LTVSGNTTIAAGAGF

-2727 GGTLQLSNAA
+2727 GGTLQLSNAT

-2744 GAVISNNGSNLIQI
+2744 GAIISNNGSNLIQI
-2758 NSAGLIVMTDSGTQI
+2758 NSAAGMIVMTDSGTQI

-3201 DDSPITVNGGLP
+3201 DDSPITVNGGAP

-3225 FSAISNPLLTLGAA
+3225 FNAITNPLLTLGAA
-3239 PGSGTFDFPSDTEQ
+3239 PGSGTFDFPSDSEQ
-3253 TVDYTGIENVNTSTG
+3253 SVDYTGIENVNTSTG
-3268 GYHLVLN
+3268 AYHLVLN
-3275 MLTSGFQNTVADTID
+3275 MTTSGFQNTVADTID

-3463 DRISISDVGA
+3463 DNITISD
-3473 NNDGF
+3473 DGTPADGI
-3478 SLIDGNMQFTDLQFS
+3478 SLINGNMQFTDLLFS
-3493 GFNELQVFSG
+3493 GFDDLQVVSG
-3503 TGGELLD
+3503 TGAETLD
-3510 LIGLDTTTT
+3510 LIGLDSATT
-3519 LTDVELNA
+3519 LTDVELDA
-3527 DDVDGTDTGNDT
+3527 DDVNGTDTGNDT
-3539 IRVQSTPT
+3539 IRVRSTPV

-3571 TVDNIFAAITVFGED
+3571 TVDNIFAAIAVFGED

-4222 ISSRTLTVM
+4222 INSRTLTVM

-4309 LVPTGYETTL
+4309 LVPAGYETTL

-4650 VGINDTNFSTSGTWQ
+4650 VGINDTNFSTFGTWQ

-4721 GAASNAPYTISDGVS
+4721 GAASNAPYTISDGLS
-4736 PVTVYVNQ
+4736 PVIVYVNQ

-4844 PTINFPAGFSLISG
+4844 PTINLPAGFSLISG

-4880 AGSFEG
+4880 AGSFSG

-4952 STDTATWDFT
+4952 STDSATWDFT

-5078 SLDLGTAFHG
+5078 SLDLGTAFYG

-5095 TITNTGTDTLNLS
+5095 TITNTGTDTLNLGAIS
-5108 SISLTGASV
+5108 PPAAPGFSISTPLGT
-5117 FGIPVSPDFTIYAG
+5117 TTLYAG
-5131 QSTTLQVEF
+5131 QSTTFEVEF
-5140 NSTGTAGPVTSL
+5140 NNTAAAGPSSGT
-5152 LTINSNDSDEGSFEI
+5152 LTIPSNDADESPFTI

-5174 ATLIIDDG
+5174 AARIIDDG
-5182 DTGFSSTGDFFATSW
+5182 DAGFSSTGDFFATSW

-5211 DTGTATWEFSGLNP
+5211 DTGTATW
-5225 GDNFNVYATWSA
+5225 DFNSLPAGSYTVYATWSA

-5256 VNQRV
+5256 VNQRL

-5268 DGANWEL
+5268 DGANWEI
-5275 LGTVNVTAGGLISVT
+5275 LGVVNVLAGGSITVELT
-5290 LSDNAADGRIRADA
+5290 DNAADGRIRADA

-5319 STSNAPAIT
+5319 STANAPAIT

>member
-30 KRWQSIVHNQ
+30 KRWQSIVNNQ

-54 TFFVDDDFDGSTPD
+54 TFLVDDDFSGLTNGDAIADIDPVTGGD
-68 FGDTHFDTIQAAVTA
+68 QAGVFGTHAFATIQAAVTA

-120 TTVTGSGNLF
+120 TTVTGSGILF
-130 TVTADDVS
+130 TVAADDVR
-138 FQDMK
+138 FQDMT
-143 LEGATQGIRVD
+143 LQNATQGIRVNSV
-154 LLGGTVD
+154 VD
-161 NLQVDNVH
+161 NLQVDNLSFEGIVS
-169 FIDIGSYGI
+169 GTYGI
-178 EVHNGTTL
+178 EIHNSAVL
-186 TNLDVAN
+186 TNLSVAN
-193 SLFRGTA
+193 SFFSGTGGT
-200 SVGIRFAQSAIGDGV
+200 GIRMASTAVADGIHV
-215 DIDNTEFDGLGRA
+215 NNTEFDGMKNA
-228 IYQQS
+228 INEAS
-233 QSATGLGYLAD
+233 NNTVTGGHLRD
-244 LQLTDSTIH
+244 LQVTNSTFQ
-253 NMSSEGIYV
+253 
-262 EELTGDNITGT
+262 
-273 NISNNIF
+273 NISDVSIYAEDMRDSNISGNDF
-280 EDNSRDIILN
+280 FGNPAGDSERDIVLN
-290 NKYGTSGTAFG
+290 NKYSANGMAFG
-301 NIFITGNTFTDSDK
+301 NIQITNNSFSNSDRPAIQLDSRAEAITGAVTISDNTFDSDIGT
-315 LSIQLNSKGTS
+315 LTYSWTRIDVNLNSS
-326 LEAGV
+326 Y
-331 TITGNT
+331 
-337 FNTAIESLIQN
+337 
-348 WGQIDVSLQSGF
+348 
-360 SHAPVVINE
+360 SHAPV
-369 NTINFTGSSSGVT
+369 TINNNSITFTGSASAGSTGTSAISLSG
-382 EAYGI
+382 G
-387 RLMGASD
+387 SD
-394 DITINGNTLTDTNTG
+394 AITISGNTLTDNTTLVG
-409 GVQTSALFVDTNN
+409 YETTGIFIATDN
-422 ADMGPIS
+422 AYSGAIS
-429 STAIINATNN
+429 PTAVIDISNN
-439 FISGFDSAV
+439 FISGFDAAIGLYDLQAS
-448 SVLATSGPMSGP
+448 TP
-460 GGLVPGAQLNIN
+460 GGLTTGAQVNVT
-472 NNSIT
+472 NNSLAGNT
-477 NNAIGVLNGP
+477 AGVTSGT
-487 GATVNASGN
+487 GEIVNASGN

-505 VAALMTVGVDFS
+505 VAGLMTVGVDFS

-527 GGTAGFQGDFS
+527 GGTAGFQGNFNI
-538 VVNVTAL
+538 VNVTAL
-545 GAQTGPVGRIQ
+545 GDQTGPLSRIQ
-556 EAIDLATSGAT
+556 EAIEA
-567 INVADG
+567 
-573 TYVEDVI
+573 
-580 VNTSVIIQG
+580 VN
-589 ANAGIAAGVDPGV
+589 PG
-602 RGLESELTGGFRL
+602 G
-615 FANDVV
+615 
-621 IDGFKIVDGAGPA
+621 
-634 GIGSKS
+634 
-640 AVFMAAG
+640 
-647 TTGHTIENNILE
+647 
-659 GPGTGVE
+659 
-666 SRGVLSTF
+666 
-674 NGNNDDITI
+674 
-683 QNNEIYAWGAGIHN
+683 
-697 QGNTNV
+697 
-703 DIFGNNIHDVVAGV
+703 
-717 ANDFVADVSIE
+717 
-728 GNAFS
+728 
-733 NSLEGIGVFNNIS
+733 
-746 NGIPDVAAYNNSFDS
+746 
-761 STLTNPIAHYGGDA
+761 
-775 VDASGNWWG
+775 
-784 STDAT
+784 
-789 TIANF
+789 
-794 MKSDGVD
+794 
-801 GNVSK
+801 
-806 VDFTSFLNDGAD
+806 
-818 TVVGLAGFQGDFSV
+818 
-832 VNVTTLGEQ
+832 
-841 TGLSGRIQEAIDSV
+841 
-855 AYGAT
+855 T
-860 INILA
+860 INIA
-865 GTYTGNVDATGINI
+865 SGTYAGNVDATATGIDKSVK
-879 TLAPGNS
+879 LVPGSS

-895 LILNGDDTLDIE
+895 LKLDGNDIVDIE
-907 INGTTAGSGFDQLV
+907 VNGTTAGTEYDQFV
-921 VNGDVTLNGA
+921 VNGDLALGGA
-931 TLNLIDGYTPD
+931 TLNLIDGHTPD

-951 NDGPNPVT
+951 NNGPNPVG
-959 GTFDGYPEGYEFT
+959 GTFNGYPEGYVFT

-997 TEVPAP
+997 TEIPAP
-1003 VVTIPDDGADDE
+1003 VVDIPADGGADE
-1015 YTLQIVGGNVVITEV
+1015 YVMQIIGGNVVITEV
-1030 GSGNVISNT
+1030 GSGNVVSNT

-1050 NGEDGQDDTLTID
+1050 NGEAGANDTLTID

-1071 DLKIIF
+1071 PLQIEF
-1077 NGGTGGFDTLE
+1077 HGGTGGFDTLE
-1088 LVNSS
+1088 LVNGNLDSM
-1093 LGSIEFLYLNASDGS
+1093 EFLYLNASDGS
-1108 IQLNGS
+1108 IQLNDS

-1122 GLEPISSTI
+1122 GLEPITSTV
-1131 NATNVTLNYS
+1131 NATTVTLNYS

-1156 TTVSSTSGETTTF
+1156 TTVNSTAGELTTF

-1178 NAGTGADTINIISLA
+1178 NAGGGTDIINVNSLTPGFA
-1193 ANYTANIIING
+1193 AN
-1204 GDDADEI
+1204 
-1211 NVDASVSLAAGKTI
+1211 
-1225 QFNAEVVEL
+1225 
-1234 TGDVTADAI
+1234 
-1243 SGTAATVNIT
+1243 
-1253 GSAGGAEIQDAI
+1253 
-1265 DLAASGATI
+1265 
-1274 NVAAGT
+1274 
-1280 YAEDVIVDKS
+1280 
-1290 VILQG
+1290 
-1295 ANAGIA
+1295 
-1301 GNGVR
+1301 
-1306 GAESLIDP
+1306 
-1314 SSTFGIEVRADNV
+1314 
-1327 TIDGF
+1327 
-1332 EITGLDR
+1332 
-1339 DGINVRPTNSGLGVS
+1339 
-1354 TRGNI
+1354 
-1359 VIQNNYIHE
+1359 
-1368 TFVPGNQ
+1368 
-1375 VNGIVFGE
+1375 
-1383 QVVGGPDSTDSATI
+1383 
-1397 SFVTISNNLI
+1397 
-1407 DVTDDN
+1407 
-1413 TARGIVMTGHF
+1413 
-1424 ASIHYDNFD
+1424 
-1433 ITGNVIQAKNNGIF
+1433 
-1447 FAENPAIYTA
+1447 
-1457 EGIEILGNTFEAP
+1457 
-1470 GSLGINAGNLDSTSK
+1470 
-1485 VNGNTFINNASGA
+1485 
-1498 ALNFA
+1498 
-1503 EPGGEVLNNTFE
+1503 
-1515 NHTNVGLF
+1515 
-1523 FYDAT
+1523 
-1528 YFPQSSEN
+1528 
-1536 PTVTGNIFTNNSRQV
+1536 
-1551 GGSAPAVDLD
+1551 
-1561 AIQNNNT
+1561 
-1568 LDGNVKVSS
+1568 
-1577 NSNLYGHIQDAID
+1577 
-1590 AAMPGDVVTVVL
+1590 
-1602 NATYTENVDVNQAV
+1602 
-1616 TLMGVATV
+1616 
-1624 DGSVTA
+1624 
-1630 SVAGATIAPGFS
+1630 
-1642 PGIFTS
+1642 
-1648 TDLIL
+1648 
-1653 TAGSLLNVEI
+1653 
-1663 DGNSGVG
+1663 
-1670 VTDGHDQ
+1670 
-1677 FVTTGDVNL
+1677 
-1686 GGAILDTTGSDIVG
+1686 
-1700 AILGDT
+1700 
-1706 FEIIDV
+1706 
-1712 GGTLTGTF
+1712 
-1720 AGLDNGDTVLVNG
+1720 
-1733 QTFRIFYNG
+1733 
-1742 GDGNDVVL
+1742 
-1750 TFLPPVPV
+1750 
-1758 TYVDTTFTGVNGTF
+1758 
-1772 ITDADPNQ
+1772 
-1780 GGDQNAVIGV
+1780 
-1790 NAFNTIQ
+1790 
-1797 GGIDGVVAAGAVI
+1797 
-1810 VNAGTYV
+1810 
-1817 ENITLS
+1817 
-1823 KQVDLLGVQA
+1823 
-1833 GVDAR
+1833 
-1838 GRGGTLDDSLS
+1838 
-1849 SIIAPASGAG
+1849 
-1859 LDLQSGSAGT
+1859 
-1869 TIDGFTFSGGTTG
+1869 
-1882 IVSTSG
+1882 
-1888 PIDDLQIL
+1888 
-1896 NNQFVGFTGSGVFLD
+1896 
-1911 NSGDDITVH
+1911 
-1920 QNVIDGTS
+1920 
-1928 QIGGGGIFHLDQDTF
+1928 
-1943 DGFHFTSNWVLNGAT
+1943 
-1958 GFFVDGTRNVSSS
+1958 
-1971 ASRDPLFEDNLFDGN
+1971 
-1986 GAGANFGRFGVE
+1986 
-1998 NAVVQNNVF
+1998 
-2007 SNNDFDG
+2007 
-2014 LQGGIQNSLIT
+2014 
-2025 MNTFDTNDRA
+2025 
-2035 GLRFTGFGGT
+2035 
-2045 GDATRG
+2045 
-2051 AQGNIVEENIFLNN
+2051 
-2065 GAGTSATGYG
+2065 
-2075 DVRLDDQFDGTIS
+2075 
-2088 TNTFFNNSF
+2088 
-2097 GSTVAVFNNETSGEV
+2097 
-2112 VDFSGNWWATND
+2112 
-2124 DDAVVLKL
+2124 
-2132 DGAGALA
+2132 
-2139 VDFTSFLDDGTD
+2139 
-2151 QNVGLAGFQG
+2151 
-2161 DFSTLNVTA
+2161 
-2170 LGSQTGPAGRIQ
+2170 
-2182 EAIANV
+2182 
-2188 TAGGTVNILS
+2188 
-2198 GTYAGNVDATGT
+2198 
-2210 GINKN
+2210 
-2215 VTLAPGNSPGQV
+2215 
-2227 VINGD
+2227 
-2232 LILNSD
+2232 
-2238 DFLDIEING
+2238 
-2247 QTAGS
+2247 
-2252 GYDQFIVNGD
+2252 
-2262 VVLNGAALN
+2262 
-2271 LTNTYTPVDGDKF
+2271 
-2284 TLIDNDAA
+2284 
-2292 DGITGAFVGYPEG
+2292 
-2305 HVFTNFLGSGLNA
+2305 
-2318 YLTYVGGNG
+2318 
-2327 NDVVIHM
+2327 
-2334 VDSTP
+2334 
-2339 EITVP
+2339 
-2344 NNGTADQYTL
+2344 
-2354 SIVGGNFV
+2354 
-2362 LSETVSGTIIS
+2362 
-2373 TFPVA
+2373 
-2378 AINGPLVINGEDG
+2378 LVINGEDG
-2391 QDDTLTIDLDTIDHT
+2391 DDTVNINSVVTLGAGENLTVNAESASVANGATVTAAGIALNATTVDLDADLVGNVSGDAVTVNLPGSAGGADLQDAVDVAGLGGAINVAAGVYIFNGTLDLDQEVSIVGAGKDVVELRSAGAPSGNSDIAFEISVNNVSISGAQLGWEIHTGATDYRGYVVYTTADNTTLNDLLFGDNYRSAVVFEGADFLEVSDSIFEGKFGRGAIRDGDSGSGEHFLITRNEFREDHYRWGPIAIGPQGTFNDPNNHAFSGEISFNYFNNGLEAGSFQEEGDQNYTVVVTNRGMTADGLDILHNTFVWEDSATVNQIGNYAQAGAIYIDPSLAIAPGTVNISDNIIDGYSYEGPQPSTEPLWSPAGGVFGGALEFDGVDDFGLFQSALFDVGETGTLNFWVKMDDTSRRNQFFEGPDNSGFEFQYRDNSGGQFFGRAVGGGDYAIQNGSAANAGVWTNLQFTWDASVGEMRIYVDGTQVTYLGGFDQLLAGFTGANFTDTINGLMSVGRDPGDPSRNFDGMMDDIGWFNEVLDQTDRDSIRNTGVATLSADARLVAHWDFDQAAGDIAIDNKNGIEMLIVSDGVSPLGPEFRPGMGQFGGALEFDGLDDFATFQDATFDVGAEGTLSFWVNMDNTGKRNQMFAGPGDSGMEFQFRTNGGGQFYGRVLDNGDYVIEDGPSAGVAGTWTNIQYTWNSATSEMRIYINGVEVDGYLAGFTPTDVTGFDSLTFTDTINGLMNVGRDPGDSSRFFDGLMDDIAWFNEVLTPAEIAEIAGTSVGASSLNGDSRLVAYWNLDDAPGTAVVGGNGGTNIDLLIQAQPPLPPIEGFGIVAPAAATVVYNVFNDNDLDSNLVLDPTNSIGDPNFAFENDVLYTPSDSLEEKFAIGFGSPAAFGSSEFAIDVDTDTPHIGAFQDLTLFGSGDIFIAGSGADDLLEITFTDANTATFILT
-2406 TDIQIEFRG
+2406 TDVG
-2415 GAGGNDTLILE
+2415 GAGETTTGPVVLTNINSLTFNGFDGDDIFRITHDGAFYADPAGGITFSGGTGGEDGDGDVLEILG
-2426 RTGLVNTVEHVFA
+2426 GLATTVEHRFTNA
-2439 SDSDGSILLDGETL
+2439 NDGSILFDGEG
-2453 ATATI
+2453 TATI

-2463 EPVIDN
+2463 EPI
-2469 LDVNDRIFTFTG
+2469 LDTITATDRIFSFLG
-2481 AGAEVIT
+2481 GAETIT
-2488 LSDDLNPSDDY
+2488 LSDDGDVGDSE
-2499 SFIDSD
+2499 STIDSG
-2505 FLGESV
+2505 LGESV
-2511 TFLNPNNSLTIN
+2511 TFAHPSGTVTIN
-2523 TELSGGDG
+2523 TEAFGGSGADL
-2531 VDTVN
+2531 VQIN
-2536 IEGVDA
+2536 AVDA
-2542 NFDANITVN
+2542 NFTANLTVN
-2551 AGSDDTINTGT
+2551 AGNDDTLTTTT
-2562 VDIGSGA
+2562 VDIGAGIA
-2569 LDLNAAGQVNVNG
+2569 DLNAGIVNINNV
-2582 TFTTTGSVDVDASNQ
+2582 FTTTGSVDIDAETTIVFTPAGVIDAGASN
-2597 ITFAAAGIIHAGA
+2597 
-2610 NTIDLTA
+2610 IDLTVNNGNIALGQVTTTGDVTLTATA
-2617 GSDIQLG
+2617 GVPFLGIISDINLGVNNITATNATLVSSGDVGFLDALEIAVTALEANAGGLLNVDNTGTLDIGFTGGINGVTVGAASTITSTGTMTVTEDITATGSGLIHVESSAGNVQMTSGTQIDGGSGDVEVVAANDIQLG
-2624 LITTSGNVTV
+2624 LLTTSANVSVT
-2634 EATGG
+2634 ATAGE
-2639 AITDANAAVNNINAT
+2639 ITDNNAGSTNINAV

-2669 LETTIDFLE
+2669 LETTITALE
-2678 GDVSGGLELAEL
+2678 ANTGAGLEVDDAGTLNIGFTG
-2690 DGISIGNV
+2690 GIV
-2698 SVING
+2698 G
-2703 LTVSGNTTIASGGGF
+2703 LTAGAPSRVTSSGTMTVTEGITASGGNLQLENTVDDF
-2718 VVNENLAVT
+2718 VLNASTTISNT
-2727 GGTLQLSNAA
+2727 GGFA
-2737 GNFDVGF
+2737 
-2744 GAVISNNGSNLIQI
+2744 IQVD
-2758 NSAGLIVMTDSGTQI
+2758 SANDLTV
-2773 TSSGNGTIDLDAAN
+2773 NGT
-2787 HILLTNVNTSGE
+2787 
-2799 VQVTTAGGEIFDNT
+2799 VQ
-2813 FAETAVITADT
+2813 
-2824 VALRA
+2824 
-2829 ATGIGSGHPG
+2829 
-2839 DIELAVNTVSA
+2839 
-2850 VTAAGTIFLESAAG
+2850 TAAGAITLRADNDLLLGSSSLVDTV
-2864 FAVGTVDTLAGI
+2864 VGTS
-2876 TALGNISLVT
+2876 TAT
-2886 GGTLTVNNIIEATGA
+2886 
-2901 AATIL
+2901 
-2906 VDAQGNIDVNS
+2906 
-2917 TVETNGGAIDLLADN
+2917 
-2932 NLNLNAASAVDTN
+2932 
-2945 SAAVVTLTAD
+2945 VTLTAD
-2955 SDTSGG
+2955 FDDNDSGVFSQDGG
-2961 GSFTQTEGSL
+2961 GTSL
-2971 VNAQGGALN
+2971 VNARDGVLN
-2980 VTATGNVRLADLRSA
+2980 VTAEGNIEIADLRGATVQVDSEDGA
-2995 SGTISV
+2995 
-3001 TSTNQGILDN
+3001 ILDN
-3011 TAGEAALISGGA
+3011 TSPGEAPLITATNAYLEA
-3023 GTEVELRAAT
+3023 GTSVGTGDDINTAVTTLAGRSLNGQFRVSNTGTLTIGTVGGFPAGVVAT
-3033 NIGSGVSGG
+3033 NGSVTISTVDTVG
-3042 ANDIDLAVSRVAAVA
+3042 ADDDL
-3057 TTGNIV
+3057 T
-3063 LINTGALELGTV
+3063 INTGVTV
-3075 NGLVGLD
+3075 QS
-3082 AGDRVLV
+3082 
-3089 TTASPLTVASNV
+3089 TTASVELNV
-3101 TGAGNVTLTSTDAG
+3101 
-3115 GAGDNLTING
+3115 
-3125 GGVLVESTGA
+3125 
-3135 DVILNSGDDFL
+3135 GDDFT
-3146 LTAGGTVRAST
+3146 LTAGGTIQAAST
-3157 TIEINV
+3157 IAINV
-3163 DPITDGTGATVDLL
+3163 DPSAGDLDLAGSTVDLL
-3177 GNVDA
+3177 GNVIA
-3182 TQTTINGGD
+3182 AQTTISGGD
-3191 DADTFNILPT
+3191 DSDTFNILPT
-3201 DDSPITVNGGLP
+3201 QDSPITVNGGDPTLP
-3213 TFPGPGDVLNMD
+3213 VVPGDVLNLD
-3225 FSAISNPLLTLGAA
+3225 FSGLASPPVLTLGVDA
-3239 PGSGTFDFPSDTEQ
+3239 GSGAFSFLAPDLEQ
-3253 TVDYTGIENVNTSTG
+3253 PVNYSSIENVNTSVG

-3275 MLTSGFQNTVADTID
+3275 MFTSGFQDSSDDTID

-3463 DRISISDVGA
+3463 DNITISD
-3473 NNDGF
+3473 DGTPADGI
-3478 SLIDGNMQFTDLQFS
+3478 SLIDGNMQFTDLLFS
-3493 GFNELQVFSG
+3493 GFDDLQVVSG
-3503 TGGELLD
+3503 TGAETLD
-3510 LIGLDTTTT
+3510 LIGLDSATT
-3519 LTDVELNA
+3519 LTDVELDA
-3527 DDVDGTDTGNDT
+3527 DDVNGTDTGNDT
-3539 IRVQSTPT
+3539 IRVRSTPV

-3640 TINVNLGAPLD
+3640 TINVNLGASLD
-3651 LNNVEI
+3651 LNNVTI

-3668 QNSTPPGV
+3668 QNSTPAGV

-3716 PAVHVILNALGTTD
+3716 PAVHVILNAVGTTD

-3792 GRRTVAG
+3792 GRPTVAG

-3976 INEAQIVFGT
+3976 INEAQTVFGT

-4105 PWFTLSNTYL
+4105 PWYTLSNTYL

-4179 FDGTRDEIG
+4179 YDGTRDEIG

-4255 IDLLDVTDALEPPA
+4255 IDLVDVTDPMEPPA

-4274 NPDGIQFG
+4274 EPDGIQFG

-4287 TNVVRTFE
+4287 TDAVRTFE

-4309 LVPTGYETTL
+4309 LVPAGYETTL

-4379 DFSATPGFINFPTL
+4379 DFSATPGFINYPTL

-4413 GYTPAP
+4413 GSTPAP

-4498 TNEASSWVRDNW
+4498 TNEASNWVRDNW

-4524 YLPVPDIEITVDG
+4524 YLPEPDIEITVDG
-4537 SPVDDDT
+4537 SVVDDDT

-4567 STTDAVDVTGLI
+4567 SSTDSVDVMGLI

-4701 GRYQVVAHWTVDPG
+4701 GRYQVVAHWNVDPG

-4844 PTINFPAGFSLISG
+4844 PTINLPAGFSLISG

-4971 SSHWASHSNLSSNA
+4971 SSHWGSHSNLSSNA

-5071 TLVDGVS
+5071 SLVDGVS

-5108 SISLTGASV
+5108 SISLTSASV

-5197 LAYYQWD
+5197 LAYYEWD

-5460 GIDDFFSGV
+5460 EIDDFFSGV

>member
-1 MLLTNWLN
+1 
-9 TLTSRIRKRR
+9 
-19 VFRSRDRRDIR
+19 
-30 KRWQSIVHNQ
+30 
-40 ISTTEALEDRTLLT
+40 
-54 TFFVDDDFDGSTPD
+54 
-68 FGDTHFDTIQAAVTA
+68 
-83 AASSGDL
+83 
-90 SDIIHIADGTYNE
+90 
-103 NVTVGTSIEFIG
+103 
-115 AGTAA
+115 
-120 TTVTGSGNLF
+120 
-130 TVTADDVS
+130 
-138 FQDMK
+138 
-143 LEGATQGIRVD
+143 
-154 LLGGTVD
+154 
-161 NLQVDNVH
+161 
-169 FIDIGSYGI
+169 
-178 EVHNGTTL
+178 
-186 TNLDVAN
+186 
-193 SLFRGTA
+193 
-200 SVGIRFAQSAIGDGV
+200 
-215 DIDNTEFDGLGRA
+215 
-228 IYQQS
+228 
-233 QSATGLGYLAD
+233 
-244 LQLTDSTIH
+244 
-253 NMSSEGIYV
+253 
-262 EELTGDNITGT
+262 
-273 NISNNIF
+273 
-280 EDNSRDIILN
+280 
-290 NKYGTSGTAFG
+290 
-301 NIFITGNTFTDSDK
+301 
-315 LSIQLNSKGTS
+315 
-326 LEAGV
+326 
-331 TITGNT
+331 
-337 FNTAIESLIQN
+337 
-348 WGQIDVSLQSGF
+348 
-360 SHAPVVINE
+360 
-369 NTINFTGSSSGVT
+369 
-382 EAYGI
+382 
-387 RLMGASD
+387 
-394 DITINGNTLTDTNTG
+394 
-409 GVQTSALFVDTNN
+409 
-422 ADMGPIS
+422 
-429 STAIINATNN
+429 
-439 FISGFDSAV
+439 
-448 SVLATSGPMSGP
+448 
-460 GGLVPGAQLNIN
+460 
-472 NNSIT
+472 
-477 NNAIGVLNGP
+477 
-487 GATVNASGN
+487 
-496 WWGSFDEGD
+496 
-505 VAALMTVGVDFS
+505 
-517 SYLNS
+517 
-522 GTDTD
+522 
-527 GGTAGFQGDFS
+527 
-538 VVNVTAL
+538 
-545 GAQTGPVGRIQ
+545 
-556 EAIDLATSGAT
+556 
-567 INVADG
+567 
-573 TYVEDVI
+573 
-580 VNTSVIIQG
+580 
-589 ANAGIAAGVDPGV
+589 
-602 RGLESELTGGFRL
+602 
-615 FANDVV
+615 
-621 IDGFKIVDGAGPA
+621 
-634 GIGSKS
+634 
-640 AVFMAAG
+640 
-647 TTGHTIENNILE
+647 
-659 GPGTGVE
+659 
-666 SRGVLSTF
+666 
-674 NGNNDDITI
+674 
-683 QNNEIYAWGAGIHN
+683 
-697 QGNTNV
+697 
-703 DIFGNNIHDVVAGV
+703 
-717 ANDFVADVSIE
+717 
-728 GNAFS
+728 
-733 NSLEGIGVFNNIS
+733 
-746 NGIPDVAAYNNSFDS
+746 
-761 STLTNPIAHYGGDA
+761 
-775 VDASGNWWG
+775 
-784 STDAT
+784 
-789 TIANF
+789 
-794 MKSDGVD
+794 
-801 GNVSK
+801 
-806 VDFTSFLNDGAD
+806 
-818 TVVGLAGFQGDFSV
+818 
-832 VNVTTLGEQ
+832 
-841 TGLSGRIQEAIDSV
+841 
-855 AYGAT
+855 
-860 INILA
+860 
-865 GTYTGNVDATGINI
+865 
-879 TLAPGNS
+879 
-886 PGQVVINGD
+886 
-895 LILNGDDTLDIE
+895 
-907 INGTTAGSGFDQLV
+907 
-921 VNGDVTLNGA
+921 
-931 TLNLIDGYTPD
+931 
-942 VAESFILIE
+942 
-951 NDGPNPVT
+951 
-959 GTFDGYPEGYEFT
+959 
-972 DFLGVGG
+972 
-979 LSAYL
+979 
-984 TYAGG
+984 
-989 DGNDVAIY
+989 
-997 TEVPAP
+997 
-1003 VVTIPDDGADDE
+1003 
-1015 YTLQIVGGNVVITEV
+1015 
-1030 GSGNVISNT
+1030 
-1039 PLAALGGTLVI
+1039 
-1050 NGEDGQDDTLTID
+1050 
-1063 MTGIDETT
+1063 
-1071 DLKIIF
+1071 
-1077 NGGTGGFDTLE
+1077 
-1088 LVNSS
+1088 
-1093 LGSIEFLYLNASDGS
+1093 
-1108 IQLNGS
+1108 
-1114 GSNFISYT
+1114 
-1122 GLEPISSTI
+1122 
-1131 NATNVTLNYS
+1131 
-1141 GVDETITVTDAGGGQ
+1141 
-1156 TTVSSTSGETTTF
+1156 
-1169 NNPTGTLTI
+1169 
-1178 NAGTGADTINIISLA
+1178 
-1193 ANYTANIIING
+1193 
-1204 GDDADEI
+1204 
-1211 NVDASVSLAAGKTI
+1211 
-1225 QFNAEVVEL
+1225 
-1234 TGDVTADAI
+1234 
-1243 SGTAATVNIT
+1243 
-1253 GSAGGAEIQDAI
+1253 
-1265 DLAASGATI
+1265 
-1274 NVAAGT
+1274 
-1280 YAEDVIVDKS
+1280 
-1290 VILQG
+1290 
-1295 ANAGIA
+1295 
-1301 GNGVR
+1301 
-1306 GAESLIDP
+1306 
-1314 SSTFGIEVRADNV
+1314 
-1327 TIDGF
+1327 
-1332 EITGLDR
+1332 
-1339 DGINVRPTNSGLGVS
+1339 
-1354 TRGNI
+1354 
-1359 VIQNNYIHE
+1359 
-1368 TFVPGNQ
+1368 
-1375 VNGIVFGE
+1375 
-1383 QVVGGPDSTDSATI
+1383 
-1397 SFVTISNNLI
+1397 
-1407 DVTDDN
+1407 
-1413 TARGIVMTGHF
+1413 
-1424 ASIHYDNFD
+1424 
-1433 ITGNVIQAKNNGIF
+1433 
-1447 FAENPAIYTA
+1447 
-1457 EGIEILGNTFEAP
+1457 
-1470 GSLGINAGNLDSTSK
+1470 
-1485 VNGNTFINNASGA
+1485 
-1498 ALNFA
+1498 
-1503 EPGGEVLNNTFE
+1503 
-1515 NHTNVGLF
+1515 
-1523 FYDAT
+1523 
-1528 YFPQSSEN
+1528 
-1536 PTVTGNIFTNNSRQV
+1536 
-1551 GGSAPAVDLD
+1551 
-1561 AIQNNNT
+1561 
-1568 LDGNVKVSS
+1568 
-1577 NSNLYGHIQDAID
+1577 
-1590 AAMPGDVVTVVL
+1590 
-1602 NATYTENVDVNQAV
+1602 
-1616 TLMGVATV
+1616 
-1624 DGSVTA
+1624 
-1630 SVAGATIAPGFS
+1630 
-1642 PGIFTS
+1642 
-1648 TDLIL
+1648 
-1653 TAGSLLNVEI
+1653 
-1663 DGNSGVG
+1663 
-1670 VTDGHDQ
+1670 
-1677 FVTTGDVNL
+1677 
-1686 GGAILDTTGSDIVG
+1686 
-1700 AILGDT
+1700 
-1706 FEIIDV
+1706 
-1712 GGTLTGTF
+1712 
-1720 AGLDNGDTVLVNG
+1720 
-1733 QTFRIFYNG
+1733 
-1742 GDGNDVVL
+1742 
-1750 TFLPPVPV
+1750 
-1758 TYVDTTFTGVNGTF
+1758 
-1772 ITDADPNQ
+1772 
-1780 GGDQNAVIGV
+1780 
-1790 NAFNTIQ
+1790 
-1797 GGIDGVVAAGAVI
+1797 
-1810 VNAGTYV
+1810 
-1817 ENITLS
+1817 
-1823 KQVDLLGVQA
+1823 
-1833 GVDAR
+1833 
-1838 GRGGTLDDSLS
+1838 
-1849 SIIAPASGAG
+1849 
-1859 LDLQSGSAGT
+1859 
-1869 TIDGFTFSGGTTG
+1869 
-1882 IVSTSG
+1882 
-1888 PIDDLQIL
+1888 
-1896 NNQFVGFTGSGVFLD
+1896 
-1911 NSGDDITVH
+1911 
-1920 QNVIDGTS
+1920 
-1928 QIGGGGIFHLDQDTF
+1928 
-1943 DGFHFTSNWVLNGAT
+1943 
-1958 GFFVDGTRNVSSS
+1958 
-1971 ASRDPLFEDNLFDGN
+1971 
-1986 GAGANFGRFGVE
+1986 
-1998 NAVVQNNVF
+1998 
-2007 SNNDFDG
+2007 
-2014 LQGGIQNSLIT
+2014 

-2035 GLRFTGFGGT
+2035 GLRLTGFGGT
-2045 GDATRG
+2045 GDSTRG

-2065 GAGTSATGYG
+2065 GAGMSGTGYG

-2112 VDFSGNWWATND
+2112 VDFSGNWWAAYD

-2151 QNVGLAGFQG
+2151 QNMGLAGFQG

-2215 VTLAPGNSPGQV
+2215 VRLAPGNSPGQV

-2542 NFDANITVN
+2542 NFDANLTVN
-2551 AGSDDTINTGT
+2551 AGNDDTLTTTT
-2562 VDIGSGA
+2562 VDIGAGIA
-2569 LDLNAAGQVNVNG
+2569 DLNAGIVNINNV
-2582 TFTTTGSVDVDASNQ
+2582 FTTTGSVDVDAETT
-2597 ITFAAAGIIHAGA
+2597 IVFTPAGVIDAGA
-2610 NTIDLTA
+2610 SNIDLTVNNGNIALGQVTTTGDVTLTATA
-2617 GSDIQLG
+2617 GIPALGIISDINLAVNNITATNATLVSSGDVGFLDALEIAVTALEANAGGLLNVDNTGTLDIGFTGGINGVTVGAASTITSTGTLSVTEDITATGSGLIHVESSAGNVQMTSGTQIDGGSGDVEVVAANDVQLG
-2624 LITTSGNVTV
+2624 LLTTSANVSVT
-2634 EATGG
+2634 ATAG
-2639 AITDANAAVNNINAT
+2639 AITDNNAGSTNINAV

-2669 LETTIDFLE
+2669 LETTITALE
-2678 GDVSGGLELAEL
+2678 ANTGAGLEVDDAGTLNIGFTG
-2690 DGISIGNV
+2690 GIV
-2698 SVING
+2698 G
-2703 LTVSGNTTIASGGGF
+2703 LTAGAPSRVTSSGTMTVTEGITASGGNLQLENTVDDF
-2718 VVNENLAVT
+2718 VLNASTTISNT
-2727 GGTLQLSNAA
+2727 GG
-2737 GNFDVGF
+2737 FE
-2744 GAVISNNGSNLIQI
+2744 IQVD
-2758 NSAGLIVMTDSGTQI
+2758 SANDLTV
-2773 TSSGNGTIDLDAAN
+2773 NGT
-2787 HILLTNVNTSGE
+2787 
-2799 VQVTTAGGEIFDNT
+2799 VQ
-2813 FAETAVITADT
+2813 
-2824 VALRA
+2824 
-2829 ATGIGSGHPG
+2829 
-2839 DIELAVNTVSA
+2839 
-2850 VTAAGTIFLESAAG
+2850 TAAGAITLRADNDLLLGSSSLVDTV
-2864 FAVGTVDTLAGI
+2864 VGTS
-2876 TALGNISLVT
+2876 TAT
-2886 GGTLTVNNIIEATGA
+2886 
-2901 AATIL
+2901 
-2906 VDAQGNIDVNS
+2906 
-2917 TVETNGGAIDLLADN
+2917 
-2932 NLNLNAASAVDTN
+2932 
-2945 SAAVVTLTAD
+2945 VTLTAD
-2955 SDTSGG
+2955 FDDNDSGVFSQDGG
-2961 GSFTQTEGSL
+2961 GTSL
-2971 VNAQGGALN
+2971 VNARDGVLN
-2980 VTATGNVRLADLRSA
+2980 VTAEGNIEIADLRGATVQVNSEDGA
-2995 SGTISV
+2995 
-3001 TSTNQGILDN
+3001 ILDN
-3011 TAGEAALISGGA
+3011 TSPGEAPLITATNAYLEA
-3023 GTEVELRAAT
+3023 GTSVGTGDDINTAVTTLAGRSL
-3033 NIGSGVSGG
+3033 NGQFRVS
-3042 ANDIDLAVSRVAAVA
+3042 
-3057 TTGNIV
+3057 
-3063 LINTGALELGTV
+3063 NTGALTIGTV
-3075 NGLVGLD
+3075 GGFPAGVVATNGSVIISTVDNVGADDDLTINT
-3082 AGDRVLV
+3082 GVTV
-3089 TTASPLTVASNV
+3089 QSTTASVELNV
-3101 TGAGNVTLTSTDAG
+3101 
-3115 GAGDNLTING
+3115 
-3125 GGVLVESTGA
+3125 
-3135 DVILNSGDDFL
+3135 GDDFT
-3146 LTAGGTVRAST
+3146 LTAGGMIQAAST
-3157 TIEINV
+3157 IAINV
-3163 DPITDGTGATVDLL
+3163 DPSAGDLDLAGSTVDLL
-3177 GNVDA
+3177 GSVIA
-3182 TQTTINGGD
+3182 SLTTITGGD
-3191 DADTFNILPT
+3191 DNDTFNILPST
-3201 DDSPITVNGGLP
+3201 TSPINIVGGDPTLP
-3213 TFPGPGDVLNMD
+3213 TSPGDTLNMD
-3225 FSAISNPLLTLGAA
+3225 LTGLGTSTVLTLGAA
-3239 PGSGTFDFPSDTEQ
+3239 GAGTFSFAPNPQQAVNYSS
-3253 TVDYTGIENVNTSTG
+3253 IENVITSNG
-3268 GYHLVLN
+3268 AYHLVLD
-3275 MLTSGFQNTVADTID
+3275 MVASGFETPGPADTP
-3290 ATVDATDTD
+3290 DTINVGLD
-3299 LLLDI
+3299 DSGTNLLIAI
-3304 NGGNFFTGAVAD
+3304 NSITPGDFFTGDDAD
-3316 ILSFTT
+3316 ILSFTVL
-3322 IGSTDNETL
+3322 GSDDSETL
-3331 NINENANGVL
+3331 NINENNAGGGL
-3341 PFFQGAAPATIP
+3341 PFFVGAAPGAPAIA

-3361 ASAQTFLNAEFAGAA
+3361 ASAQTFLDAEFAGAS
-3376 PFTVDDITIHYD
+3376 PFTVDDVTMHFD
-3388 GGLGTDTLNVN
+3388 GGLGTDRVNVN
-3399 FTSDHNTGYF
+3399 FTTDHNSGYF
-3409 SDTDDGLGSG
+3409 ADVNAGQQGSG
-3419 NIGAATTAGADIDLG
+3419 NIFAATTAGADIDLG
-3434 LSFARLE
+3434 LSFVHLE

-3448 ATGGLRVD
+3448 TTGGGLRVD

-3527 DDVDGTDTGNDT
+3527 DDVNGTDTGNDT

-3547 GTVTNVTVLGGL
+3547 GTVTNVTVRGGL

-3571 TVDNIFAAITVFGED
+3571 TVDNIFAAIAVFGED

-3730 GFRGTESTS
+3730 GFRGTEATS
-3739 ILETV
+3739 ILET
-3744 LSTGFDNIDNL
+3744 LLATGFDNIDNL

-3792 GRRTVAG
+3792 GRPTVAG

-3976 INEAQIVFGT
+3976 INEAQTVFGT

-4014 DDYIYIDPLS
+4014 NDYIYIDPLS
-4024 QDGNFPIDGPPVLRS
+4024 QDGNYPIDGPPVLRS
-4039 ADGQGGTDFLD
+4039 ADGQGDTGGIGDFLD

-4222 ISSRTLTVM
+4222 INSRTLTVM

-4309 LVPTGYETTL
+4309 LVPAGYETTL

-4324 GSGNTISFT
+4324 GSGNTVSFT

-4701 GRYQVVAHWTVDPG
+4701 GRYQVVAHWNVDPG

-4952 STDTATWDFT
+4952 STDSATWDFT

-5078 SLDLGTAFHG
+5078 SLDLGTAFYG
-5088 ESLFQTF
+5088 ESLFQTI

-5108 SISLTGASV
+5108 SISMTNSTV
-5117 FGIPVSPDFTIYAG
+5117 FGIPVSPDFIIYAG
-5131 QSTTLQVEF
+5131 QSTTFTVEF
-5140 NSTGTAGPVTSL
+5140 NSTGTAGPETSL

-5256 VNQRV
+5256 VNQRL

>member
-30 KRWQSIVHNQ
+30 KRWQSIVNNQ

-54 TFFVDDDFDGSTPD
+54 TFFVDDDFSGLTNGDAIADIDPVTGGD
-68 FGDTHFDTIQAAVTA
+68 QAGVFGTHAFATIQDAVTA

-90 SDIIHIADGTYNE
+90 SDIIYIADGTYNE

-120 TTVTGSGNLF
+120 TTVTGSGILF
-130 TVTADDVS
+130 TVAADDVR
-138 FQDMK
+138 FQDMT
-143 LEGATQGIRVD
+143 LQNATQGIRVNSV
-154 LLGGTVD
+154 VD
-161 NLQVDNVH
+161 NLQVDNLSFEGIVS
-169 FIDIGSYGI
+169 GTYGI
-178 EVHNGTTL
+178 EIHNSAVL
-186 TNLDVAN
+186 TNLSVAN
-193 SLFRGTA
+193 SFFSGTGGT
-200 SVGIRFAQSAIGDGV
+200 GIRMASTAAADGIHV
-215 DIDNTEFDGLGRA
+215 NNTEFDGMKNA
-228 IYQQS
+228 INEAS
-233 QSATGLGYLAD
+233 NNTVTGGHLRD
-244 LQLTDSTIH
+244 LQVTNSTFQ
-253 NMSSEGIYV
+253 
-262 EELTGDNITGT
+262 
-273 NISNNIF
+273 NISDVSIYAEDMRDSNISGNDF
-280 EDNSRDIILN
+280 FGNPAGDSERDIVLN
-290 NKYGTSGTAFG
+290 NKYSANGMAFG
-301 NIFITGNTFTDSDK
+301 NIQITNNSFSNSDRPAIQLDSRAEAITGAVTISDNTFDSDIGT
-315 LSIQLNSKGTS
+315 LTYSWTRIDVNLNSS
-326 LEAGV
+326 Y
-331 TITGNT
+331 
-337 FNTAIESLIQN
+337 
-348 WGQIDVSLQSGF
+348 
-360 SHAPVVINE
+360 SHAPV
-369 NTINFTGSSSGVT
+369 TINNNSITFTGSASAGSTGTSAISLSG
-382 EAYGI
+382 G
-387 RLMGASD
+387 SD
-394 DITINGNTLTDTNTG
+394 AITISGNTLTDNTTLVG
-409 GVQTSALFVDTNN
+409 YETTGIFIATDN
-422 ADMGPIS
+422 AYSGAIS
-429 STAIINATNN
+429 PTAVIDISNN
-439 FISGFDSAV
+439 FISGFDAAIGLYDLQAS
-448 SVLATSGPMSGP
+448 TP
-460 GGLVPGAQLNIN
+460 GGLTTGAQVNVT
-472 NNSIT
+472 NNSLAGNT
-477 NNAIGVLNGP
+477 AGVTSGT
-487 GATVNASGN
+487 GEIVNASGN

-505 VAALMTVGVDFS
+505 VAGLMTVGVDFS

-527 GGTAGFQGDFS
+527 GGTAGFQGNFN

-545 GAQTGPVGRIQ
+545 GDQTGPLSRIQ
-556 EAIDLATSGAT
+556 EAIEA
-567 INVADG
+567 
-573 TYVEDVI
+573 
-580 VNTSVIIQG
+580 VN
-589 ANAGIAAGVDPGV
+589 PG
-602 RGLESELTGGFRL
+602 G
-615 FANDVV
+615 
-621 IDGFKIVDGAGPA
+621 
-634 GIGSKS
+634 
-640 AVFMAAG
+640 
-647 TTGHTIENNILE
+647 
-659 GPGTGVE
+659 
-666 SRGVLSTF
+666 
-674 NGNNDDITI
+674 
-683 QNNEIYAWGAGIHN
+683 
-697 QGNTNV
+697 
-703 DIFGNNIHDVVAGV
+703 
-717 ANDFVADVSIE
+717 
-728 GNAFS
+728 
-733 NSLEGIGVFNNIS
+733 
-746 NGIPDVAAYNNSFDS
+746 
-761 STLTNPIAHYGGDA
+761 
-775 VDASGNWWG
+775 
-784 STDAT
+784 
-789 TIANF
+789 
-794 MKSDGVD
+794 
-801 GNVSK
+801 
-806 VDFTSFLNDGAD
+806 
-818 TVVGLAGFQGDFSV
+818 
-832 VNVTTLGEQ
+832 
-841 TGLSGRIQEAIDSV
+841 
-855 AYGAT
+855 T
-860 INILA
+860 INIA
-865 GTYTGNVDATGINI
+865 SGTYAGNVDATATGIDKSVK
-879 TLAPGNS
+879 LVPGSS

-895 LILNGDDTLDIE
+895 LKLDGNDIVDIE
-907 INGTTAGSGFDQLV
+907 VNGTTAGTEYDQFV
-921 VNGDVTLNGA
+921 VNGDLALGGA
-931 TLNLIDGYTPD
+931 TLNLIDGHTPD

-951 NDGPNPVT
+951 NNGPNPVG
-959 GTFDGYPEGYEFT
+959 GTFNGYPEGYVFT

-997 TEVPAP
+997 TEIPAP
-1003 VVTIPDDGADDE
+1003 VVDIPADGGADE
-1015 YTLQIVGGNVVITEV
+1015 YVMQIIGGNVVITEV
-1030 GSGNVISNT
+1030 GSGNVVSNT
-1039 PLAALGGTLVI
+1039 PLSALEGTLVI
-1050 NGEDGQDDTLTID
+1050 NGEAGANDTLTID
-1063 MTGIDETT
+1063 MTGIDQTT
-1071 DLKIIF
+1071 DLQIIF

-1088 LVNSS
+1088 LVNGNLDSMEFRYVDPSS
-1093 LGSIEFLYLNASDGS
+1093 GSIR
-1108 IQLNGS
+1108 LNGS
-1114 GSNFISYT
+1114 GSDFISYT
-1122 GLEPISSTI
+1122 GLEPVTSTV
-1131 NATNVTLNYS
+1131 NATNVTLTYTGGAEIIDIS
-1141 GVDETITVTDAGGGQ
+1141 DLGGGQ
-1156 TTVSSTSGETTTF
+1156 TRVNSSLGEMTDF
-1169 NNPTGTLTI
+1169 FNPTGTLTI
-1178 NAGTGADTINIISLA
+1178 NAGTGADTININSLA
-1193 ANYTANIIING
+1193 AGYTANIIING
-1204 GDDADEI
+1204 GDETDTI
-1211 NVDASVSLAAGKTI
+1211 NVDSSVSLAAGKTI

-1243 SGTAATVNIT
+1243 TGTATTVNIT

-1274 NVAAGT
+1274 NIAAGT
-1280 YAEDVIVDKS
+1280 YSGLISLNKS
-1290 VILQG
+1290 VDLLG
-1295 ANAGIA
+1295 ANAGIDP
-1301 GNGVR
+1301 NSMVR
-1306 GAESLIDP
+1306 GAESIINHAGFYAINP
-1314 SSTFGIEVRADNV
+1314 TADDA

-1332 EITGLDR
+1332 
-1339 DGINVRPTNSGLGVS
+1339 
-1354 TRGNI
+1354 
-1359 VIQNNYIHE
+1359 
-1368 TFVPGNQ
+1368 
-1375 VNGIVFGE
+1375 
-1383 QVVGGPDSTDSATI
+1383 
-1397 SFVTISNNLI
+1397 SFVGNGGRVIDSYADANNLTI
-1407 DVTDDN
+1407 ANNIFNN
-1413 TARGIVMTGHF
+1413 TNI
-1424 ASIHYDNFD
+1424 
-1433 ITGNVIQAKNNGIF
+1433 
-1447 FAENPAIYTA
+1447 
-1457 EGIEILGNTFEAP
+1457 
-1470 GSLGINAGNLDSTSK
+1470 
-1485 VNGNTFINNASGA
+1485 
-1498 ALNFA
+1498 
-1503 EPGGEVLNNTFE
+1503 PGG
-1515 NHTNVGLF
+1515 
-1523 FYDAT
+1523 
-1528 YFPQSSEN
+1528 
-1536 PTVTGNIFTNNSRQV
+1536 
-1551 GGSAPAVDLD
+1551 
-1561 AIQNNNT
+1561 
-1568 LDGNVKVSS
+1568 
-1577 NSNLYGHIQDAID
+1577 
-1590 AAMPGDVVTVVL
+1590 
-1602 NATYTENVDVNQAV
+1602 
-1616 TLMGVATV
+1616 
-1624 DGSVTA
+1624 
-1630 SVAGATIAPGFS
+1630 
-1642 PGIFTS
+1642 
-1648 TDLIL
+1648 
-1653 TAGSLLNVEI
+1653 
-1663 DGNSGVG
+1663 
-1670 VTDGHDQ
+1670 
-1677 FVTTGDVNL
+1677 
-1686 GGAILDTTGSDIVG
+1686 
-1700 AILGDT
+1700 
-1706 FEIIDV
+1706 
-1712 GGTLTGTF
+1712 
-1720 AGLDNGDTVLVNG
+1720 
-1733 QTFRIFYNG
+1733 
-1742 GDGNDVVL
+1742 
-1750 TFLPPVPV
+1750 
-1758 TYVDTTFTGVNGTF
+1758 
-1772 ITDADPNQ
+1772 
-1780 GGDQNAVIGV
+1780 
-1790 NAFNTIQ
+1790 Q
-1797 GGIDGVVAAGAVI
+1797 GGI
-1810 VNAGTYV
+1810 
-1817 ENITLS
+1817 
-1823 KQVDLLGVQA
+1823 Q
-1833 GVDAR
+1833 
-1838 GRGGTLDDSLS
+1838 
-1849 SIIAPASGAG
+1849 
-1859 LDLQSGSAGT
+1859 LQSGSFDDLTVEQNLFQFTGGGAALLVGAGGSFERMHIVGNHFAGT
-1869 TIDGFTFSGGTTG
+1869 T
-1882 IVSTSG
+1882 
-1888 PIDDLQIL
+1888 
-1896 NNQFVGFTGSGVFLD
+1896 
-1911 NSGDDITVH
+1911 
-1920 QNVIDGTS
+1920 
-1928 QIGGGGIFHLDQDTF
+1928 GGIFQNGGTINDAVVEQNEFTGDVGMNMGDAGNIQIRENTF
-1943 DGFHFTSNWVLNGAT
+1943 DG
-1958 GFFVDGTRNVSSS
+1958 
-1971 ASRDPLFEDNLFDGN
+1971 
-1986 GAGANFGRFGVE
+1986 
-1998 NAVVQNNVF
+1998 
-2007 SNNDFDG
+2007 
-2014 LQGGIQNSLIT
+2014 
-2025 MNTFDTNDRA
+2025 TF
-2035 GLRFTGFGGT
+2035 FTGFQVGTIGGEIVGNT
-2045 GDATRG
+2045 FQNIEASPGFFGQAFELWGGQYGTTVSENVTIENNVIHYNDVVGAAEPTHGIRLRLPDGGPGIDASTIHINNNTFIDGGVHGDAKAIRH
-2051 AQGNIVEENIFLNN
+2051 F
-2065 GAGTSATGYG
+2065 G
-2075 DVRLDDQFDGTIS
+2075 DQTTAAD
-2088 TNTFFNNSF
+2088 
-2097 GSTVAVFNNETSGEV
+2097 A
-2112 VDFSGNWWATND
+2112 SGNWWGTTNESSIEALME
-2124 DDAVVLKL
+2124 DA
-2132 DGAGALA
+2132 DGGTPLM

-2182 EAIANV
+2182 EAISNV
-2188 TAGGTVNILS
+2188 TFGGTVNILS
-2198 GTYAGNVDATGT
+2198 GTYAGNVDATVT

-2232 LILNSD
+2232 LILNGD

-2252 GYDQFIVNGD
+2252 GYDQFIVNGA
-2262 VVLNGAALN
+2262 VVLNDAALN
-2271 LTNTYTPVDGDKF
+2271 LTNTYSPVDGDKF

-2292 DGITGAFVGYPEG
+2292 DGITGTFIGFPEG
-2305 HVFTNFLGSGLNA
+2305 HEFTNFLGSGLNA

-2334 VDSTP
+2334 EDSTP
-2339 EITVP
+2339 EVTLP
-2344 NNGTADQYTL
+2344 ANGTTDHYSL
-2354 SIVGGNFV
+2354 EID
-2362 LSETVSGTIIS
+2362 GTNVVIKDVTTGDIIS
-2373 TFPVA
+2373 STPLA
-2378 AINGPLVINGEDG
+2378 SLEGTLVINGEDG
-2391 QDDTLTIDLDTIDHT
+2391 Q
-2406 TDIQIEFRG
+2406 
-2415 GAGGNDTLILE
+2415 NDTLSIDMTGIDDTTPLQIQFNGGTGGFDTLE
-2426 RTGLVNTVEHVFA
+2426 LLGGSLNSVEHIFT
-2439 SDSDGSILLDGETL
+2439 SDSSGSVQLNGSGTDFIR
-2453 ATATI
+2453 
-2458 TYTGL
+2458 YTGL
-2463 EPVIDN
+2463 EPV
-2469 LDVNDRIFTFTG
+2469 LDTIVAGDRTFSFTG
-2481 AGAEVIT
+2481 AAEIIT
-2488 LSDDLNPSDDY
+2488 LSDDGVAANGTSR
-2499 SFIDSD
+2499 IDSD
-2505 FLGESV
+2505 LFGEVV
-2511 TFLNPNNSLTIN
+2511 TFLNPTDNIFIN
-2523 TELSGGDG
+2523 TEVSGGSGADL
-2531 VDTVN
+2531 VDIV
-2536 IEGVDA
+2536 GLDSD
-2542 NFDANITVN
+2542 FDANLTVT
-2551 AGSDDTINTGT
+2551 AGTDDTINTGT

-2569 LDLNAAGQVNVNG
+2569 LDLTGGQVNVNG
-2582 TFTTTGSVDVDASNQ
+2582 AFTTTGSVDIVSTFGN
-2597 ITFAAAGIIHAGA
+2597 ITFASAGSIDAG
-2610 NTIDLTA
+2610 TSEIDLTA
-2617 GSDIQLG
+2617 ASNVNSLNVTTTSEVRVTATTGGINDLTLNAQITADRVALRAGTGGITGITTNVNTLAARATDGGFDIDNIGSLEIGSVNG
-2624 LITTSGNVTV
+2624 LDGITANSSQIYVTATGALTVNQAVSAETIGYLRAVDAASAGQDLNVNAGVTTTSGNLNLQAGDNLNLATGVTLNAAAALILNIDSPFGGV
-2634 EATGG
+2634 ADAAGGVANLNGILQAGTDITVNGGTQADQVIIDSNGGPSNDGGTVDGIQSLFTFVGGGGSDELIVDDSGDNTGDNIIIQNTAPGVGAVIGAGAVTLSYEDLEDLTVYSGSDADDITVNPNISTAINIIGGNPTTSPGDSLTYLTPFGEGSTYTPTGADSGTIAATGG
-2639 AITDANAAVNNINAT
+2639 FQTVTFDEIETVTLGGSVTVTGTAADDVLTITATSANAGTYQIVSGGVPGPVVNINSITDFTFNGGDGDDVLIIDNSGIAPTAGSDLFNPVDGIFFNGQGNTVVGDSLQILGGDATTVEHRFTNNNDGSIHIDGSPTATITYTGLEPIQDDITATDRIFSFLGGAETITLSDDGDVGDGESTIDSDLAESVTFAHPSGTVTINTEASGGSGADLVQINAVDANFTANLTVNAGNDDTIITTTVDIGGGIADLNAGIVNINNVFTTTGSVDIDAETTIVFTPAGVIDAGASNIDLTVNNGNIALGQVTTTGDVTLTATAGVPFLGIISDINLGVNNITATNAT
-2654 NATLTAGTGAGVGDA
+2654 LVSSGDVGFLDALEIAVTALEANAGGLLNVDNTGTLDIGFTGGINGVTVGAASTITSTGTLSVTEDITATGSGLIHVESSAGNVQMTSGTQIDGGSGDVEVVAANDVQLGLLTTSANVSVTATAGEITDNNAGSTNINAVNATLTAGTGAGVGDA
-2669 LETTIDFLE
+2669 LETTITALE
-2678 GDVSGGLELAEL
+2678 ANTGAGLEVDDAGTLNIGFTG
-2690 DGISIGNV
+2690 GIV
-2698 SVING
+2698 G
-2703 LTVSGNTTIASGGGF
+2703 LTAGAPSRVTSSGTMTVTEGITASGGNLQLENTVDDF
-2718 VVNENLAVT
+2718 VLNASTTISNT
-2727 GGTLQLSNAA
+2727 GGFA
-2737 GNFDVGF
+2737 
-2744 GAVISNNGSNLIQI
+2744 IQVD
-2758 NSAGLIVMTDSGTQI
+2758 SANDLTV
-2773 TSSGNGTIDLDAAN
+2773 NGT
-2787 HILLTNVNTSGE
+2787 
-2799 VQVTTAGGEIFDNT
+2799 VQ
-2813 FAETAVITADT
+2813 
-2824 VALRA
+2824 
-2829 ATGIGSGHPG
+2829 
-2839 DIELAVNTVSA
+2839 
-2850 VTAAGTIFLESAAG
+2850 TAAGAITLRADNDLLLGSSSLVDTV
-2864 FAVGTVDTLAGI
+2864 VGTS
-2876 TALGNISLVT
+2876 TAT
-2886 GGTLTVNNIIEATGA
+2886 
-2901 AATIL
+2901 
-2906 VDAQGNIDVNS
+2906 
-2917 TVETNGGAIDLLADN
+2917 
-2932 NLNLNAASAVDTN
+2932 
-2945 SAAVVTLTAD
+2945 VTLTAD
-2955 SDTSGG
+2955 FDDNDSGVFSQDGG
-2961 GSFTQTEGSL
+2961 GTSL
-2971 VNAQGGALN
+2971 VNARDGVLN
-2980 VTATGNVRLADLRSA
+2980 VTAEGNIEIADLRGATVQVDSEDGA
-2995 SGTISV
+2995 
-3001 TSTNQGILDN
+3001 ILDN
-3011 TAGEAALISGGA
+3011 TSPGEAPLITATNAYLEA
-3023 GTEVELRAAT
+3023 GTSVGTGDDINTAVTTLAGRSL
-3033 NIGSGVSGG
+3033 NGQFRVS
-3042 ANDIDLAVSRVAAVA
+3042 
-3057 TTGNIV
+3057 
-3063 LINTGALELGTV
+3063 NTGALTIGTV
-3075 NGLVGLD
+3075 GGFPAGVVATNGSVTISTVDTVGADDDLTINT
-3082 AGDRVLV
+3082 GVTV
-3089 TTASPLTVASNV
+3089 QSTTASVELNV
-3101 TGAGNVTLTSTDAG
+3101 
-3115 GAGDNLTING
+3115 
-3125 GGVLVESTGA
+3125 
-3135 DVILNSGDDFL
+3135 GDDFT
-3146 LTAGGTVRAST
+3146 LTAGGTIQAAST
-3157 TIEINV
+3157 IAINV
-3163 DPITDGTGATVDLL
+3163 DPSAGDLDLAGSTVDLL
-3177 GNVDA
+3177 GNVIA
-3182 TQTTINGGD
+3182 AQTTISGGD
-3191 DADTFNILPT
+3191 DSDTFNILPT
-3201 DDSPITVNGGLP
+3201 QDSPITVNGGDPTLP
-3213 TFPGPGDVLNMD
+3213 VVPGDVLNLD
-3225 FSAISNPLLTLGAA
+3225 FSGLASPPVLTLGVDA
-3239 PGSGTFDFPSDTEQ
+3239 GSGAFSFLAPDLEQ
-3253 TVDYTGIENVNTSTG
+3253 PVNYSSIENVNTSVG

-3275 MLTSGFQNTVADTID
+3275 MFTSGFQDSSDDTID

-3361 ASAQTFLNAEFAGAA
+3361 TSAQTFLDAEFAGAA

-3463 DRISISDVGA
+3463 DNITISD
-3473 NNDGF
+3473 DGTPADGI
-3478 SLIDGNMQFTDLQFS
+3478 SLIDGNMQFTDLLFS
-3493 GFNELQVFSG
+3493 GFDDLQVVSG
-3503 TGGELLD
+3503 TGAETLD
-3510 LIGLDTTTT
+3510 LVGLDSDTT

-3547 GTVTNVTVLGGL
+3547 GTVTNVTVRGGL

-3640 TINVNLGAPLD
+3640 TINVNLGASLD
-3651 LNNVEI
+3651 LNNVTI

-3668 QNSTPPGV
+3668 QNSTPAGV

-3716 PAVHVILNALGTTD
+3716 PAVHVILNAVGTTD

-3792 GRRTVAG
+3792 GRPTVAG

-3936 DVFLLEPGNAGSAD
+3936 DVFLIEPGNAGSAD

-3976 INEAQIVFGT
+3976 INEAQTVFGT
-3986 STVTLQQ
+3986 STVELRQ

-4005 MENVVGSQF
+4005 MENVVGSQQ

-4105 PWFTLSNTYL
+4105 PWYTLSNTYL

-4179 FDGTRDEIG
+4179 YDGTRDEIG

-4255 IDLLDVTDALEPPA
+4255 IDLVDVTDPMEPPA

-4274 NPDGIQFG
+4274 EPDGIQFG

-4287 TNVVRTFE
+4287 TDVVRTFE

-4319 TDQVI
+4319 TNQVI
-4324 GSGNTISFT
+4324 GSGNTVSFT

-4413 GYTPAP
+4413 GSTPAP

-4498 TNEASSWVRDNW
+4498 TNEASNWVRDHW

-4567 STTDAVDVTGLI
+4567 STTDAVNVTGLI

-4650 VGINDTNFSTSGTWQ
+4650 VGINDTNFSKSGTWQ

-4721 GAASNAPYTISDGVS
+4721 GAASNAPYTISDGLS
-4736 PVTVYVNQ
+4736 PVIVYVNQ

-4844 PTINFPAGFSLISG
+4844 PTINLPAGFSLISG

-4971 SSHWASHSNLSSNA
+4971 SSHWGSHSNLSSNA

-5005 AADDFVDGSGVNWET
+5005 AADDFVDGSGVNWEA

-5040 TPGKLAADAM
+5040 TPGRLAADAM
-5050 RLEVLLPGSIAPEI
+5050 RLEVLLPGTIDPEI

-5071 TLVDGVS
+5071 SLVDSVS
-5078 SLDLGTAFHG
+5078 NIDLGTAFYG
-5088 ESLFQTF
+5088 ETLSQTF
-5095 TITNTGTDTLNLS
+5095 TITNTGTDTLSLS
-5108 SISLTGASV
+5108 SVTLTNGSV
-5117 FGIPVSPDFTIYAG
+5117 FGVPVLPDFTIYAG
-5131 QSTTLQVEF
+5131 QSTTFTVEF
-5140 NSTGTAGPVTSL
+5140 NSTGTAGPETSL

-5174 ATLIIDDG
+5174 TTLIIDDG

-5197 LAYYQWD
+5197 LAYYEWD
-5204 THQLNTG
+5204 AHQLNTG

-5256 VNQRV
+5256 VNQRL

-5290 LSDNAADGRIRADA
+5290 LSENAADGRIRADA

-5404 DASGELVAGTGSA
+5404 DASGELIAGTGSA

-5460 GIDDFFSGV
+5460 EIDDFFSGV

>member
-1 MLLTNWLN
+1 MPGNNDTI
-9 TLTSRIRKRR
+9 T
-19 VFRSRDRRDIR
+19 
-30 KRWQSIVHNQ
+30 
-40 ISTTEALEDRTLLT
+40 STT
-54 TFFVDDDFDGSTPD
+54 VS
-68 FGDTHFDTIQAAVTA
+68 
-83 AASSGDL
+83 
-90 SDIIHIADGTYNE
+90 
-103 NVTVGTSIEFIG
+103 IG
-115 AGTAA
+115 AG
-120 TTVTGSGNLF
+120 N
-130 TVTADDVS
+130 
-138 FQDMK
+138 
-143 LEGATQGIRVD
+143 
-154 LLGGTVD
+154 
-161 NLQVDNVH
+161 
-169 FIDIGSYGI
+169 
-178 EVHNGTTL
+178 
-186 TNLDVAN
+186 
-193 SLFRGTA
+193 
-200 SVGIRFAQSAIGDGV
+200 
-215 DIDNTEFDGLGRA
+215 
-228 IYQQS
+228 
-233 QSATGLGYLAD
+233 AD
-244 LQLTDSTIH
+244 L
-253 NMSSEGIYV
+253 N
-262 EELTGDNITGT
+262 
-273 NISNNIF
+273 
-280 EDNSRDIILN
+280 
-290 NKYGTSGTAFG
+290 
-301 NIFITGNTFTDSDK
+301 
-315 LSIQLNSKGTS
+315 
-326 LEAGV
+326 
-331 TITGNT
+331 
-337 FNTAIESLIQN
+337 
-348 WGQIDVSLQSGF
+348 
-360 SHAPVVINE
+360 
-369 NTINFTGSSSGVT
+369 
-382 EAYGI
+382 
-387 RLMGASD
+387 
-394 DITINGNTLTDTNTG
+394 
-409 GVQTSALFVDTNN
+409 
-422 ADMGPIS
+422 
-429 STAIINATNN
+429 
-439 FISGFDSAV
+439 
-448 SVLATSGPMSGP
+448 
-460 GGLVPGAQLNIN
+460 
-472 NNSIT
+472 
-477 NNAIGVLNGP
+477 
-487 GATVNASGN
+487 
-496 WWGSFDEGD
+496 
-505 VAALMTVGVDFS
+505 
-517 SYLNS
+517 
-522 GTDTD
+522 
-527 GGTAGFQGDFS
+527 
-538 VVNVTAL
+538 
-545 GAQTGPVGRIQ
+545 
-556 EAIDLATSGAT
+556 
-567 INVADG
+567 
-573 TYVEDVI
+573 
-580 VNTSVIIQG
+580 
-589 ANAGIAAGVDPGV
+589 
-602 RGLESELTGGFRL
+602 
-615 FANDVV
+615 
-621 IDGFKIVDGAGPA
+621 
-634 GIGSKS
+634 
-640 AVFMAAG
+640 
-647 TTGHTIENNILE
+647 
-659 GPGTGVE
+659 
-666 SRGVLSTF
+666 
-674 NGNNDDITI
+674 
-683 QNNEIYAWGAGIHN
+683 
-697 QGNTNV
+697 
-703 DIFGNNIHDVVAGV
+703 
-717 ANDFVADVSIE
+717 
-728 GNAFS
+728 
-733 NSLEGIGVFNNIS
+733 
-746 NGIPDVAAYNNSFDS
+746 
-761 STLTNPIAHYGGDA
+761 
-775 VDASGNWWG
+775 
-784 STDAT
+784 
-789 TIANF
+789 
-794 MKSDGVD
+794 
-801 GNVSK
+801 
-806 VDFTSFLNDGAD
+806 
-818 TVVGLAGFQGDFSV
+818 
-832 VNVTTLGEQ
+832 
-841 TGLSGRIQEAIDSV
+841 
-855 AYGAT
+855 
-860 INILA
+860 
-865 GTYTGNVDATGINI
+865 
-879 TLAPGNS
+879 
-886 PGQVVINGD
+886 
-895 LILNGDDTLDIE
+895 
-907 INGTTAGSGFDQLV
+907 
-921 VNGDVTLNGA
+921 
-931 TLNLIDGYTPD
+931 
-942 VAESFILIE
+942 
-951 NDGPNPVT
+951 
-959 GTFDGYPEGYEFT
+959 
-972 DFLGVGG
+972 
-979 LSAYL
+979 
-984 TYAGG
+984 
-989 DGNDVAIY
+989 
-997 TEVPAP
+997 
-1003 VVTIPDDGADDE
+1003 
-1015 YTLQIVGGNVVITEV
+1015 
-1030 GSGNVISNT
+1030 
-1039 PLAALGGTLVI
+1039 
-1050 NGEDGQDDTLTID
+1050 
-1063 MTGIDETT
+1063 
-1071 DLKIIF
+1071 
-1077 NGGTGGFDTLE
+1077 
-1088 LVNSS
+1088 
-1093 LGSIEFLYLNASDGS
+1093 
-1108 IQLNGS
+1108 
-1114 GSNFISYT
+1114 
-1122 GLEPISSTI
+1122 
-1131 NATNVTLNYS
+1131 
-1141 GVDETITVTDAGGGQ
+1141 
-1156 TTVSSTSGETTTF
+1156 
-1169 NNPTGTLTI
+1169 
-1178 NAGTGADTINIISLA
+1178 
-1193 ANYTANIIING
+1193 
-1204 GDDADEI
+1204 
-1211 NVDASVSLAAGKTI
+1211 
-1225 QFNAEVVEL
+1225 
-1234 TGDVTADAI
+1234 
-1243 SGTAATVNIT
+1243 
-1253 GSAGGAEIQDAI
+1253 
-1265 DLAASGATI
+1265 
-1274 NVAAGT
+1274 
-1280 YAEDVIVDKS
+1280 
-1290 VILQG
+1290 
-1295 ANAGIA
+1295 
-1301 GNGVR
+1301 
-1306 GAESLIDP
+1306 
-1314 SSTFGIEVRADNV
+1314 
-1327 TIDGF
+1327 
-1332 EITGLDR
+1332 
-1339 DGINVRPTNSGLGVS
+1339 
-1354 TRGNI
+1354 
-1359 VIQNNYIHE
+1359 
-1368 TFVPGNQ
+1368 
-1375 VNGIVFGE
+1375 
-1383 QVVGGPDSTDSATI
+1383 
-1397 SFVTISNNLI
+1397 
-1407 DVTDDN
+1407 
-1413 TARGIVMTGHF
+1413 
-1424 ASIHYDNFD
+1424 
-1433 ITGNVIQAKNNGIF
+1433 
-1447 FAENPAIYTA
+1447 
-1457 EGIEILGNTFEAP
+1457 
-1470 GSLGINAGNLDSTSK
+1470 
-1485 VNGNTFINNASGA
+1485 
-1498 ALNFA
+1498 
-1503 EPGGEVLNNTFE
+1503 
-1515 NHTNVGLF
+1515 
-1523 FYDAT
+1523 
-1528 YFPQSSEN
+1528 
-1536 PTVTGNIFTNNSRQV
+1536 
-1551 GGSAPAVDLD
+1551 
-1561 AIQNNNT
+1561 
-1568 LDGNVKVSS
+1568 
-1577 NSNLYGHIQDAID
+1577 
-1590 AAMPGDVVTVVL
+1590 
-1602 NATYTENVDVNQAV
+1602 
-1616 TLMGVATV
+1616 
-1624 DGSVTA
+1624 
-1630 SVAGATIAPGFS
+1630 
-1642 PGIFTS
+1642 
-1648 TDLIL
+1648 
-1653 TAGSLLNVEI
+1653 
-1663 DGNSGVG
+1663 
-1670 VTDGHDQ
+1670 
-1677 FVTTGDVNL
+1677 
-1686 GGAILDTTGSDIVG
+1686 
-1700 AILGDT
+1700 
-1706 FEIIDV
+1706 
-1712 GGTLTGTF
+1712 
-1720 AGLDNGDTVLVNG
+1720 
-1733 QTFRIFYNG
+1733 
-1742 GDGNDVVL
+1742 
-1750 TFLPPVPV
+1750 
-1758 TYVDTTFTGVNGTF
+1758 
-1772 ITDADPNQ
+1772 
-1780 GGDQNAVIGV
+1780 
-1790 NAFNTIQ
+1790 
-1797 GGIDGVVAAGAVI
+1797 
-1810 VNAGTYV
+1810 
-1817 ENITLS
+1817 
-1823 KQVDLLGVQA
+1823 
-1833 GVDAR
+1833 
-1838 GRGGTLDDSLS
+1838 
-1849 SIIAPASGAG
+1849 
-1859 LDLQSGSAGT
+1859 
-1869 TIDGFTFSGGTTG
+1869 
-1882 IVSTSG
+1882 
-1888 PIDDLQIL
+1888 
-1896 NNQFVGFTGSGVFLD
+1896 
-1911 NSGDDITVH
+1911 
-1920 QNVIDGTS
+1920 
-1928 QIGGGGIFHLDQDTF
+1928 
-1943 DGFHFTSNWVLNGAT
+1943 
-1958 GFFVDGTRNVSSS
+1958 
-1971 ASRDPLFEDNLFDGN
+1971 
-1986 GAGANFGRFGVE
+1986 
-1998 NAVVQNNVF
+1998 
-2007 SNNDFDG
+2007 
-2014 LQGGIQNSLIT
+2014 
-2025 MNTFDTNDRA
+2025 
-2035 GLRFTGFGGT
+2035 
-2045 GDATRG
+2045 
-2051 AQGNIVEENIFLNN
+2051 
-2065 GAGTSATGYG
+2065 
-2075 DVRLDDQFDGTIS
+2075 
-2088 TNTFFNNSF
+2088 
-2097 GSTVAVFNNETSGEV
+2097 
-2112 VDFSGNWWATND
+2112 
-2124 DDAVVLKL
+2124 
-2132 DGAGALA
+2132 
-2139 VDFTSFLDDGTD
+2139 
-2151 QNVGLAGFQG
+2151 
-2161 DFSTLNVTA
+2161 
-2170 LGSQTGPAGRIQ
+2170 
-2182 EAIANV
+2182 
-2188 TAGGTVNILS
+2188 
-2198 GTYAGNVDATGT
+2198 
-2210 GINKN
+2210 
-2215 VTLAPGNSPGQV
+2215 
-2227 VINGD
+2227 
-2232 LILNSD
+2232 
-2238 DFLDIEING
+2238 
-2247 QTAGS
+2247 
-2252 GYDQFIVNGD
+2252 
-2262 VVLNGAALN
+2262 
-2271 LTNTYTPVDGDKF
+2271 
-2284 TLIDNDAA
+2284 
-2292 DGITGAFVGYPEG
+2292 
-2305 HVFTNFLGSGLNA
+2305 
-2318 YLTYVGGNG
+2318 
-2327 NDVVIHM
+2327 
-2334 VDSTP
+2334 
-2339 EITVP
+2339 
-2344 NNGTADQYTL
+2344 
-2354 SIVGGNFV
+2354 
-2362 LSETVSGTIIS
+2362 
-2373 TFPVA
+2373 
-2378 AINGPLVINGEDG
+2378 
-2391 QDDTLTIDLDTIDHT
+2391 
-2406 TDIQIEFRG
+2406 
-2415 GAGGNDTLILE
+2415 
-2426 RTGLVNTVEHVFA
+2426 
-2439 SDSDGSILLDGETL
+2439 
-2453 ATATI
+2453 
-2458 TYTGL
+2458 
-2463 EPVIDN
+2463 
-2469 LDVNDRIFTFTG
+2469 
-2481 AGAEVIT
+2481 
-2488 LSDDLNPSDDY
+2488 
-2499 SFIDSD
+2499 
-2505 FLGESV
+2505 
-2511 TFLNPNNSLTIN
+2511 
-2523 TELSGGDG
+2523 
-2531 VDTVN
+2531 
-2536 IEGVDA
+2536 
-2542 NFDANITVN
+2542 
-2551 AGSDDTINTGT
+2551 
-2562 VDIGSGA
+2562 
-2569 LDLNAAGQVNVNG
+2569 AGQVNVNG
-2582 TFTTTGSVDVDASNQ
+2582 TFTTTGSVDIDAGTD
-2597 ITFAAAGIIHAGA
+2597 ITFAAAGVIDAGA

-2617 GSDIQLG
+2617 GNNIQLG
-2624 LITTSGNVTV
+2624 QITTSGSVTV
-2634 EATGG
+2634 TATAG
-2639 AITDANAAVNNINAT
+2639 AISDANAGNNITANSAI
-2654 NATLTAGTGAGVGDA
+2654 LTAGTGAGVGDA

-2678 GDVSGGLELAEL
+2678 GNVSGGLELAEL
-2690 DGISIGNV
+2690 NGITIGNV

-2703 LTVSGNTTIASGGGF
+2703 LTVSGNTTIASGAGL

-2744 GAVISNNGSNLIQI
+2744 GAIISNNGSNLIQI
-2758 NSAGLIVMTDSGTQI
+2758 NSAGLIVMTDTGTQI
-2773 TSSGNGTIDLDAAN
+2773 TSSGNGTIDLDASN
-2787 HILLTNVNTSGE
+2787 QILLTNVNTSGE
-2799 VQVTTAGGEIFDNT
+2799 VQITTTAGSITDNT
-2813 FAETAVITADT
+2813 AAEAALITADS

-2829 ATGIGSGHPG
+2829 ATGIGAAGAADIDLEIGAMAAVTTAG
-2839 DIELAVNTVSA
+2839 DIFLQEPALASVGNVN
-2850 VTAAGTIFLESAAG
+2850 G
-2864 FAVGTVDTLAGI
+2864 LAGI
-2876 TALGNISLVT
+2876 TAAGNINLDIGNSLFIDRNV
-2886 GGTLTVNNIIEATGA
+2886 VATGA
-2901 AATIL
+2901 GSTIT
-2906 VDAQGNIDVNS
+2906 VNAGNNIGVNGTS
-2917 TVETNGGAIDLLADN
+2917 TIQTNGGAINLLADG
-2932 NLNLNAASAVDTN
+2932 NLDLNSGTSIDTT
-2945 SAAVVTLTAD
+2945 SPAVVTLTAD
-2955 SDTSGG
+2955 HDNAGG
-2961 GSFTQTEGSL
+2961 GNFTQFAGSV
-2971 VNAQGGALN
+2971 VNAQGGNLN

-3033 NIGSGVSGG
+3033 NIGTGVSGG

-3201 DDSPITVNGGLP
+3201 DDSPITVNGGAP

-3463 DRISISDVGA
+3463 DNITISD
-3473 NNDGF
+3473 DGTPADGI
-3478 SLIDGNMQFTDLQFS
+3478 SLINGNMQFTDLLFS
-3493 GFNELQVFSG
+3493 GFDDLQVVSG
-3503 TGGELLD
+3503 TGAETLD
-3510 LIGLDTTTT
+3510 LIGLDSATT
-3519 LTDVELNA
+3519 LTDVELDA
-3527 DDVDGTDTGNDT
+3527 DDVNGTDTGNDT
-3539 IRVQSTPT
+3539 IRVRSTPV

-3571 TVDNIFAAITVFGED
+3571 TVDNIFAAIAVFGED

-3730 GFRGTESTS
+3730 GFRGTEATS
-3739 ILETV
+3739 ILET
-3744 LSTGFDNIDNL
+3744 LLATGFDNIDNL

-3792 GRRTVAG
+3792 GRPTVAG

-4222 ISSRTLTVM
+4222 INSRTLTVM

-4309 LVPTGYETTL
+4309 LVPAGYETTL

-4721 GAASNAPYTISDGVS
+4721 GAASNAPYTISDGLS
-4736 PVTVYVNQ
+4736 PVIVYVNQ

-4844 PTINFPAGFSLISG
+4844 PTINLPAGFSLISG

-4880 AGSFEG
+4880 AGSFSG

-4952 STDTATWDFT
+4952 STDSATWDFT

-5078 SLDLGTAFHG
+5078 SLDLGTAFYG
-5088 ESLFQTF
+5088 ESLFQTI

-5108 SISLTGASV
+5108 SISMTNSTV
-5117 FGIPVSPDFTIYAG
+5117 FGIPVSPDIIIYAG
-5131 QSTTLQVEF
+5131 QSTTFTVEF
-5140 NSTGTAGPVTSL
+5140 NSTGTAGPETSL

-5256 VNQRV
+5256 VNQRL